1 MEDELILSEKDRA
14 KLDGIVQR
22 MSFNKESDDAIQFV
36 VNDFKKKY
44 GVKKKEQ
51 AVSPQEPSLAK
62 QESTVSQLPSEPS
75 AKVTPSRQPLKP
87 QSEARSLGLDKQSI
101 YNNAARSIV
110 DDAIAKGDITESQ
123 VEEQPQVENI
133 FKAIVDSR
141 AKRITPAI
149 TPREI
154 AETERIQ
161 ALRQAQG
168 NAPYL
173 QYELEKSKNR
183 ELNLNK
189 RAENEKIWNEL
200 QQSVKGTILEA
211 VPEDKRQDKEYLKK
225 LETDLW
231 LNEGVGM
238 DLSGDKRF
246 NDQNFAIDAAAALAR
261 GGRGII
267 RGLQSVVGIEVDQFG
282 IPYEISDALF
292 DDEMRRNTTQFEQD
306 FFDSLKD
313 SEFSNAARIALNTT
327 AESAP
332 IMLAAGP
339 ASLQNPMAGLAM
351 LSSLSAAQVYGEV
364 KNEEWFKKL
373 EPMGQLGYVGIS
385 GLAEGVGELAGAR
398 AATRA
403 LRGLAVSATKEASQK
418 ALSQYF
424 KGLVYNGTLN
434 VSENAI
440 GEGITGVTQ
449 YVNDA
454 VAQGTDVSLDGAID
468 AFKRSAAAGVG
479 MAGVLTAPTVAVEV
493 PIVLANKMGRNF
505 EVKKIDAAIKKR
517 KEELLQAPTAADRQ
531 VIANDILELT
541 KRRNGEMKSSVQ
553 YFESMT
559 PEDRATTYALSLE
572 LEDMAQQRLASEDE
586 TAKDILASK
595 MMDTYNQIKTI
606 SQRYDTTQEAGVPS
620 GVVQGETV
628 VEAEPVEG
636 AGAETPQAGGN
647 VQEAKADIERRRQ
660 EAKAAQGLAEELIE
674 TFDGLNEDG
683 EVQQL
688 QVRTQRNGKKAL
700 WSKGADGRWVKLNE
714 APGSNDSVKLTEG
727 ILYDNVKKVSEE
739 KPKYEGSIDE
749 RIDKKYDAELASL
762 EQIDVKKINYE
773 AEVSQIAELPIF
785 QQMQKGNFVDI
796 KDADA
801 AQEQILEAIGRLDS
815 MPQGAER
822 EAATEL
828 LTELFDEI
836 DYYDNKTE
844 IIAED
849 VTERV
854 PVGAP
859 KRVERPKAERV
870 DKLPLQERLQFA
882 PVRVGD
888 ERYGALS
895 FLEVQ
900 PDGNVDVVTY
910 RRAAPEEIAQNKG
923 ETWVD
928 GVARIEQRRVVDA
941 FPRTSD
947 VEYVE
952 SIFDDN
958 GRIMGVRVRKRT
970 PLGQDVSPQTFVI
983 LNRTE
988 ELAKMSKL
996 RETAEDAN
1004 LALDIAIQGQI
1015 EQLGD
1020 VPQYDFEQAYES
1032 VTRRVEKVRK
1042 VEPKKRPSK
1051 PETKTAQL
1059 TRDEADAKS
1068 NLEVSAIG
1076 TKLKGVSPKTA
1087 NVIDRYLSVL
1097 FNIAPDIK
1105 FVAHYTQESIDSTL
1119 AEEQRTGDIE
1129 GYYDAAN
1136 NEIHVL
1142 IEPTTDKEISK
1153 NEFRVIRHEI
1163 IHPIVDALVA
1173 KDALFANRLTNEIR
1187 KLVETAPD
1195 AIARTAAMRRM
1206 RVVLKSGDAK
1216 EIVTEFAAQ
1225 FSEPELFDLL
1235 DQSPSFMD
1243 RVKNLLNRILNFLG
1257 VTKRIQNKKELL
1269 DFLTEMRNS
1278 FAAGKAVRID
1288 KGALV
1293 RSALN
1298 KYQFSTREEKQNII
1312 RRFMSEDAEVRVDI
1326 NEDIVPAAEI
1336 KNLNPALSNVLPL
1349 IEKLSVKMKL
1359 PFVVVNDKKFNYASK
1374 VGFFNFP
1381 DLRTGTIT
1389 DQMMPVDA
1397 VEGFR
1402 KKGYN
1407 IPKDLKSDKYIV
1419 INAAA
1424 RNVDQSI
1431 YGYSA
1436 VFIEMLKE
1444 NSADA
1449 FNTIMSSIVREKTG
1463 ADPIV
1468 NMAIS
1473 EYQQMIEIAQAEGVF
1488 EKAKKEKVYGI
1499 EGLNEKGIREA
1510 LAYTALAD
1518 AFQTYIRDNFDD
1530 NLADINSVKQVVD
1543 AAKPELEEQLRPTPL
1558 TIQEFTVGSRL
1569 DDFANLLKSA
1579 SEVPAFSDYKAQT
1592 IEEAKN
1598 NIIASLKAKVDS
1610 KENSADAVEMANV
1623 MDEQSTVF
1631 KTGSI
1636 ALNPDAILYAKT
1648 FHRFLDSKE
1657 YTYQSFSSP
1666 YNPGGYDGEYGSFEM
1681 SIDALNQLK
1690 SNAINDI
1697 SLAVR
1702 LSNIGILNI
1711 KKTESTLKNN
1721 PIFGKLVALIPN
1733 SEYVDTYINTERP
1746 IVSKLSQ
1753 ELLDKI
1759 EADSK
1764 EGILYVR
1771 KKGDVE
1777 SATDDS
1783 FHKFKVDGG
1792 EIVDARTGKALSEEQ
1807 DEALADLSENIEM
1820 VVGKLAIKIFKDPN
1834 YMMDGLADNLFP
1846 DFKESLESILDEI
1859 GYQSSMPVF
1868 RVKPVNG
1875 LGGYKVF
1882 EAELS
1887 EEVSPEDFFSD
1898 PRTVLDEY
1906 IKLASNTDN
1915 NLEKRLRDIES
1926 KGAVSIADLEMT
1938 IADMGS
1944 KVMSDSKLY
1953 DRSLSFDYV
1962 WQFPKDYMGLDV
1974 VPDEFD
1980 GGVGIGKQTNLKENG
1995 LKDTYTLSLTY
2006 NPTAN
2011 NITVGYESNIFKY
2024 QNVPPYL
2031 NAFPVFARTVELIP
2045 SMFPDIEYAA
2055 LEFNAAG
2062 ENKSHPLYEAF
2073 SNKVNEILNTADKDS
2088 KEYKTALD
2096 IQEKSHKFDERTD
2109 GARRIALNNLAYV
2122 KKVGREFALKV
2133 HDETLVSDHYAS
2145 LGTLYAIPNKQYE
2158 KYIALMDA
2166 EGESLEPEEI
2176 EQRILQ
2182 DFGGREVITLPE
2194 IEEKADKLGMGEDEY
2209 VEEFIS
2215 MFNAYGMRGETIFI
2229 PKIFTNLNSP
2239 TQFTK
2244 SAVQFSK
2251 RIKLSPLEE
2260 SAEDVAL
2267 EKVAK
2272 ASYDSDKEYAERMK
2286 LFNSVQKNILSK
2298 NAWLDR
2304 QADIREAL
2312 VDGGLDYVENLLS
2325 LRAGA
2330 QANATD
2336 LFNRAEKK
2344 IYRDLSRGEVEALDQ
2359 IIFMRR
2365 VIQIDSNWDKR
2376 KEVAEANLDAFE
2388 EKMRIDIK
2396 AIDELIKGEK
2406 KREKPD
2412 KKFISDL
2419 ENDKMNIREQ
2429 RDKLKEIA
2437 SDYAERPKHP
2447 KGLNG
2452 EEAIQ
2457 AITAMER
2464 KLGATQFGKLNM
2476 RADAY
2481 FTEFRGILKSYEAN
2495 GLIDEATYERFSKDD
2510 YEPRKF
2516 IEKIFED
2523 LDDEVF
2529 ARAGTGLKQDV
2540 LKAIQ
2545 EGSEGNLLMDSRM
2558 LLSLA
2563 YKSAEAKR
2571 FQNLANAELA
2581 SEITPDTADFA
2592 RNANYIELPDGRTA
2606 TDQYG
2611 NARVAPADKGFSN
2624 VFYKEKGKTRAFQL
2638 RNDLVEQWNDTNRSY
2653 FGAGSRTK
2661 KVLSALSGAPILRI
2675 FATGYNITFGFG
2687 LVVPES
2693 LAVVLARGRVYG
2705 KDSFLPIALLKMAKD
2720 YATGIYSKATDQDLV
2735 RDYFAHGGGMSFMS
2749 QEFRPE
2755 YRFREKY
2762 KNRLEYIL
2770 AKRWDKVAKG
2780 IAFTGETFEIGI
2792 RLAVYS
2798 RMIKNLKEQYPD
2810 LAKTKDGI
2818 EKIKF
2823 MAAAEARNIVDFSKG
2838 GKLTKDLDAIAPYLN
2853 VAFQATMSTFNGI
2866 KDNPEK
2872 FAAKF
2877 FQYATGIMGLV
2888 FYNILTYGDDYD
2900 DIDPYMRYRYHVI
2913 LLPTKDENGNRK
2925 YIRLKKPQAL
2935 LPLTVPLEMLAQS
2948 WASTINGKP
2957 KKFTE
2962 DEVRLAWENAADGL
2976 PFFVPGIDKSFDL
2989 MNRIPVAS
2997 VIAKSVF
3004 NYDSFRNATIV
3015 PEYIFGEVKP
3025 YAESRASDKVEFF
3038 YKAIAKAS
3046 ESEYIPDVSAPR
3058 LKAGVESIITNP
3070 TTNFLVG
3077 VAYGVLDLAARAAT
3091 DVMNVQDVDLSEKQR
3106 EEKAEDRVTRELKG
3120 IKENA
3125 QKVFVRS
3132 TNPNWRDYIKKQGVE
3147 QEIKLEESTEDF
3159 IISEKIKALAKKH
3172 KEQGH
3177 FDKNGKRYQEELGK
3191 ILSDVKP
3198 EKRERLG
3205 RKYFYTVA
3213 SSDADK
3219 SLMSIRFADTQ
3230 SEAARVFY
3238 EKFGKLEPEE
3248 FNDVMRDLR
3257 GVGFR
3262 PNEEFYAV
3270 VRKLYTQKEK

>member
-1 MEDELILSEKDRA
+1 M
-14 KLDGIVQR
+14 
-22 MSFNKESDDAIQFV
+22 
-36 VNDFKKKY
+36 
-44 GVKKKEQ
+44 
-51 AVSPQEPSLAK
+51 
-62 QESTVSQLPSEPS
+62 
-75 AKVTPSRQPLKP
+75 
-87 QSEARSLGLDKQSI
+87 
-101 YNNAARSIV
+101 
-110 DDAIAKGDITESQ
+110 
-123 VEEQPQVENI
+123 
-133 FKAIVDSR
+133 
-141 AKRITPAI
+141 
-149 TPREI
+149 
-154 AETERIQ
+154 
-161 ALRQAQG
+161 
-168 NAPYL
+168 
-173 QYELEKSKNR
+173 
-183 ELNLNK
+183 
-189 RAENEKIWNEL
+189 
-200 QQSVKGTILEA
+200 
-211 VPEDKRQDKEYLKK
+211 
-225 LETDLW
+225 
-231 LNEGVGM
+231 
-238 DLSGDKRF
+238 
-246 NDQNFAIDAAAALAR
+246 
-261 GGRGII
+261 
-267 RGLQSVVGIEVDQFG
+267 
-282 IPYEISDALF
+282 
-292 DDEMRRNTTQFEQD
+292 
-306 FFDSLKD
+306 
-313 SEFSNAARIALNTT
+313 
-327 AESAP
+327 
-332 IMLAAGP
+332 
-339 ASLQNPMAGLAM
+339 
-351 LSSLSAAQVYGEV
+351 
-364 KNEEWFKKL
+364 
-373 EPMGQLGYVGIS
+373 
-385 GLAEGVGELAGAR
+385 
-398 AATRA
+398 
-403 LRGLAVSATKEASQK
+403 
-418 ALSQYF
+418 
-424 KGLVYNGTLN
+424 
-434 VSENAI
+434 
-440 GEGITGVTQ
+440 
-449 YVNDA
+449 
-454 VAQGTDVSLDGAID
+454 
-468 AFKRSAAAGVG
+468 
-479 MAGVLTAPTVAVEV
+479 
-493 PIVLANKMGRNF
+493 
-505 EVKKIDAAIKKR
+505 
-517 KEELLQAPTAADRQ
+517 
-531 VIANDILELT
+531 
-541 KRRNGEMKSSVQ
+541 
-553 YFESMT
+553 
-559 PEDRATTYALSLE
+559 
-572 LEDMAQQRLASEDE
+572 
-586 TAKDILASK
+586 
-595 MMDTYNQIKTI
+595 
-606 SQRYDTTQEAGVPS
+606 
-620 GVVQGETV
+620 
-628 VEAEPVEG
+628 
-636 AGAETPQAGGN
+636 
-647 VQEAKADIERRRQ
+647 
-660 EAKAAQGLAEELIE
+660 
-674 TFDGLNEDG
+674 
-683 EVQQL
+683 
-688 QVRTQRNGKKAL
+688 
-700 WSKGADGRWVKLNE
+700 
-714 APGSNDSVKLTEG
+714 
-727 ILYDNVKKVSEE
+727 
-739 KPKYEGSIDE
+739 
-749 RIDKKYDAELASL
+749 
-762 EQIDVKKINYE
+762 
-773 AEVSQIAELPIF
+773 
-785 QQMQKGNFVDI
+785 
-796 KDADA
+796 
-801 AQEQILEAIGRLDS
+801 
-815 MPQGAER
+815 
-822 EAATEL
+822 
-828 LTELFDEI
+828 
-836 DYYDNKTE
+836 
-844 IIAED
+844 
-849 VTERV
+849 
-854 PVGAP
+854 
-859 KRVERPKAERV
+859 
-870 DKLPLQERLQFA
+870 
-882 PVRVGD
+882 
-888 ERYGALS
+888 
-895 FLEVQ
+895 
-900 PDGNVDVVTY
+900 
-910 RRAAPEEIAQNKG
+910 
-923 ETWVD
+923 
-928 GVARIEQRRVVDA
+928 
-941 FPRTSD
+941 
-947 VEYVE
+947 
-952 SIFDDN
+952 
-958 GRIMGVRVRKRT
+958 
-970 PLGQDVSPQTFVI
+970 
-983 LNRTE
+983 
-988 ELAKMSKL
+988 
-996 RETAEDAN
+996 
-1004 LALDIAIQGQI
+1004 
-1015 EQLGD
+1015 
-1020 VPQYDFEQAYES
+1020 
-1032 VTRRVEKVRK
+1032 
-1042 VEPKKRPSK
+1042 
-1051 PETKTAQL
+1051 
-1059 TRDEADAKS
+1059 
-1068 NLEVSAIG
+1068 
-1076 TKLKGVSPKTA
+1076 
-1087 NVIDRYLSVL
+1087 
-1097 FNIAPDIK
+1097 
-1105 FVAHYTQESIDSTL
+1105 
-1119 AEEQRTGDIE
+1119 
-1129 GYYDAAN
+1129 
-1136 NEIHVL
+1136 
-1142 IEPTTDKEISK
+1142 
-1153 NEFRVIRHEI
+1153 
-1163 IHPIVDALVA
+1163 A

-1225 FSEPELFDLL
+1225 FSDPELFDLL

-1243 RVKNLLNRILNFLG
+1243 RVKNLINRILNFLG

-1424 RNVDQSI
+1424 RNVDQAI

-1473 EYQQMIEIAQAEGVF
+1473 EYQQMIEIAQAEGLF
-1488 EKAKKEKVYGI
+1488 GKTKGKKVY
-1499 EGLNEKGIREA
+1499 ETVELNDREIRES

-1592 IEEAKN
+1592 IETAKD

-1636 ALNPDAILYAKT
+1636 SLDSSAILYAEE
-1648 FHRFLDSKE
+1648 FHMFMDSKE
-1657 YTYQSFSSP
+1657 YTYQAFGSP

-1681 SIDALNQLK
+1681 SIDSLNQLK
-1690 SNAINDI
+1690 ANAINNI
-1697 SLAVR
+1697 ASAVK
-1702 LSNIGILNI
+1702 LSSIETLSAQ
-1711 KKTESTLKNN
+1711 KTERTLKNN
-1721 PIFGKLVALIPN
+1721 PIFGKSVALIPN
-1733 SEYVDTYINTERP
+1733 SEYVDTYIKTEKP

-1777 SATDDS
+1777 SATDGS
-1783 FHKFKVDGG
+1783 FHKFKIDGRK
-1792 EIVDARTGKALSEEQ
+1792 IVDARTGGALSEEQ
-1807 DEALADLSENIEM
+1807 DEALAALSENIGK
-1820 VVGKLAIKIFKDPN
+1820 VVGKLAIKTFKDPN
-1834 YMMDGLADNLFP
+1834 YMMDGLADKLFP
-1846 DFKESLESILDEI
+1846 DFNESLESILDEI

-1868 RVKPVNG
+1868 KVKPVNG

-1882 EAELS
+1882 EAELG
-1887 EEVSPEDFFSD
+1887 EEVSADDFFSE

-1915 NLEKRLRDIES
+1915 NLEKRLKDIES

-1944 KVMSDSKLY
+1944 KVMRDSKLY

-1980 GGVGIGKQTNLKENG
+1980 GGVGIGKQTNLKQNG
-1995 LKDTYTLSLTY
+1995 LKDTYTLNLTY
-2006 NPTAN
+2006 DPTAN
-2011 NITVGYESNIFKY
+2011 KITVAYESEVFKY

-2055 LEFNAAG
+2055 IEFNAAG

-2073 SNKVNEILNTADKDS
+2073 SNKVNEILKTADKDS
-2088 KEYKTALD
+2088 KEYKTAFD

-2145 LGTLYAIPNKQYE
+2145 LGTLYAIPNKAYE
-2158 KYIALMDA
+2158 KYAEFMDREA
-2166 EGESLEPEEI
+2166 SDLEPEEI
-2176 EQRILQ
+2176 EQRMLQ

-2194 IEEKADKLGMGEDEY
+2194 IEEKAGELGMSEDEY

-2215 MFNAYGMRGETIFI
+2215 MFNAYGYRGETIFI

-2260 SAEDVAL
+2260 SEEDVAL

-2286 LFNSVQKNILSK
+2286 LFNSVQKNVLSK

-2304 QADIREAL
+2304 QADIRDAL

-2344 IYRDLSRGEVEALDQ
+2344 IYSDLSRGEVEALDQ

-2376 KEVAEANLDAFE
+2376 KDVAEANLDAFE

-2396 AIDELIKGEK
+2396 AIDDLIKGEK
-2406 KREKPD
+2406 SREKPD

-2481 FTEFRGILKSYEAN
+2481 FTEFRGILKSYEVN

-2592 RNANYIELPDGRTA
+2592 RKANYIELPDGRTA

-2705 KDSFLPIALLKMAKD
+2705 KDSFLPIALLKIAKD

-2762 KNRLEYIL
+2762 KNRLEYTL
-2770 AKRWDKVAKG
+2770 AKRWDKIAKG

-2823 MAAAEARNIVDFSKG
+2823 MAAAETRNIVDFSKG

-2853 VAFQATMSTFNGI
+2853 VAFQATLSTFNGI

-2877 FQYATGIMGLV
+2877 FQYAAGVMGLV

-2900 DIDPYMRYRYHVI
+2900 DIDPYMRYRYHII
-2913 LLPTKDENGNRK
+2913 LLPTNDENGNRK

-2976 PFFVPGIDKSFDL
+2976 PFFVPGIDNSFDL

-2997 VIAKSVF
+2997 VIAKSFF

-3025 YAESRASDKVEFF
+3025 YAESRASDNVEFF

-3046 ESEYIPDVSAPR
+3046 ESEYIPDISAPR
-3058 LKAGVESIITNP
+3058 LKAGVESIITKP

-3077 VAYGVLDLAARAAT
+3077 IAYGVLDLAARAAT

-3106 EEKAEDRVTRELKG
+3106 EEKAEDRVARELKG
-3120 IKENA
+3120 IKDNA

-3159 IISEKIKALAKKH
+3159 IISEKIKALANKH

-3191 ILSDVKP
+3191 IMSDVKP

-3238 EKFGKLEPEE
+3238 DKFGKLEPEE

-3270 VRKLYTQKEK
+3270 VRKLYTQKEQ

>member
-1 MEDELILSEKDRA
+1 MEDELILSEQDRA
-14 KLDGIVQR
+14 RLDGIVQK

-36 VNDFKKKY
+36 VGDFKKKY

-51 AVSPQEPSLAK
+51 AVSPQEPSRAK
-62 QESTVSQLPSEPS
+62 QESTASQLPSGPS

-87 QSEARSLGLDKQSI
+87 QSETRSLGLDKQSL
-101 YNNAARSIV
+101 YDKAARSVIDGAV
-110 DDAIAKGDITESQ
+110 SAGDLTQSQLEAGQNLESLFSEIAR
-123 VEEQPQVENI
+123 
-133 FKAIVDSR
+133 SR
-141 AKRITPAI
+141 AQKNTALSP
-149 TPREI
+149 EV
-154 AETERIQ
+154 ERVQ
-161 ALRQAQG
+161 ALQQAQN

-173 QYELEKSKNR
+173 QAQLQFAKTKDQNLKQGLEGDKLWSG
-183 ELNLNK
+183 
-189 RAENEKIWNEL
+189 L
-200 QQSVKGTILEA
+200 QQSVKGTILQA
-211 VPEDKRQDKEYLKK
+211 VPEDKKQDKEYLKK

-246 NDQNFAIDAAAALAR
+246 NDQNFALDAAASLTKGAR
-261 GGRGII
+261 GLIK
-267 RGLQSVVGIEVDQFG
+267 GLLSVVGIDVDPFG
-282 IPYEISDALF
+282 IPYKVSDALF

-306 FFDSLKD
+306 FYDSLKD
-313 SEFSNAARIALNTT
+313 SEYSNAARIALNTT
-327 AESAP
+327 AQSAP
-332 IMLAAGP
+332 IMLAAGATALENP
-339 ASLQNPMAGLAM
+339 YASYAL
-351 LSSLSAAQVYGEV
+351 LSTLSAAQTYGDV
-364 KNEEWFKKL
+364 KEQDWFKKL
-373 EPMGQLGYVGIS
+373 EPMEQLGYVGVS
-385 GLAEGVGELAGAR
+385 GAAEGIGELAGAR

-403 LRGLAVSATKEASQK
+403 LRGLAVDATQQASQK

-454 VAQGTDVSLDGAID
+454 VAQGTDVSLDGAFD
-468 AFKRSAAAGVG
+468 AFRRSAASGVG
-479 MAGVLTAPTVAVEV
+479 MAGVLTAPTLAVEV

-505 EVKKIDAAIKKR
+505 EVKKIDSAIKKR

-531 VIANDILELT
+531 VIASDILELT
-541 KRRNGEMKSSVQ
+541 KRRNGEMKSSIQ

-559 PEDRATTYALSLE
+559 PEDRASTYALSLE
-572 LEDMAQQRLASEDE
+572 LEDMAQQRVASEDE
-586 TAKDILASK
+586 AAKDILASR
-595 MMDTYNQIKTI
+595 MMDTYKQIKTI
-606 SQRYDTTQEAGVPS
+606 SQGYDTTQEAGLPS
-620 GVVQGETV
+620 PIVEGETV
-628 VEAEPVEG
+628 VEAQPIEG
-636 AGAETPQAGGN
+636 AGAEAPQAGG
-647 VQEAKADIERRRQ
+647 V
-660 EAKAAQGLAEELIE
+660 
-674 TFDGLNEDG
+674 
-683 EVQQL
+683 L
-688 QVRTQRNGKKAL
+688 QVPI
-700 WSKGADGRWVKLNE
+700 E
-714 APGSNDSVKLTEG
+714 EG
-727 ILYDNVKKVSEE
+727 VEE
-739 KPKYEGSIDE
+739 
-749 RIDKKYDAELASL
+749 
-762 EQIDVKKINYE
+762 VTTNYE
-773 AEVSQIAELPIF
+773 AEVSQIADLPIF
-785 QQMQKGNFVDI
+785 QQVQEGNFVDI

-801 AQEQILEAIGRLDS
+801 AQEQILEAIGRISS
-815 MPQGAER
+815 MPEGTER
-822 EAATEL
+822 EASIEL

-844 IIAED
+844 ITAENI
-849 VTERV
+849 TERV

-859 KRVERPKAERV
+859 KRIERPKAERV

-888 ERYGALS
+888 ERYGAIS
-895 FLEVQ
+895 MLEVQ

-910 RRAAPEEIAQNKG
+910 RRAAPEEIKQNKG
-923 ETWVD
+923 EQWGDDIV
-928 GVARIEQRRVVDA
+928 RIEQRRVVDA
-941 FPRTSD
+941 FPRLSNI
-947 VEYVE
+947 EYVE

-958 GRIMGVRVRKRT
+958 GRIMGARVRKRT
-970 PLGQDVSPQTFVI
+970 PLGEDVSAQTFVI

-988 ELAKMSKL
+988 EIAKMSRV

-1004 LALDIAIQGQI
+1004 LALDLAIQGQI

-1020 VPQYDFEQAYES
+1020 IPQYDFIQAYEK
-1032 VTRRVEKVRK
+1032 VTRRVETKRK
-1042 VEPKKRPSK
+1042 VEPKKRPAK
-1051 PETKTAQL
+1051 AETKKQEL
-1059 TRDEADAKS
+1059 TKDESDAKK
-1068 NLEVSAIG
+1068 NLEVLSIG
-1076 TKLKGVSPKTA
+1076 GKLKGVSKKTSD
-1087 NVIDRYLSVL
+1087 VINRYLSVL
-1097 FNIAPDIK
+1097 FNLAPNVK
-1105 FVAHYTQESIDSTL
+1105 LVVHYTQDSIDSTL
-1119 AEEQRTGDIE
+1119 VEEQRAGDTE

-1136 NEIHVL
+1136 NEIHIL
-1142 IEPTTDKEISK
+1142 LEPTTDREISK

-1163 IHPIVDALVA
+1163 IHPVVDALVA
-1173 KDALFANRLTNEIR
+1173 KDSLFANRLTNEIR

-1195 AIARTAAMRRM
+1195 AISNTAAMRRM

-1225 FSEPELFDLL
+1225 FSDPEMFDLL

-1243 RVKNLLNRILNFLG
+1243 RVKNLINRILSHLG
-1257 VTKRIQNKKELL
+1257 ITKRIRNKKELL

-1278 FAAGKAVRID
+1278 FAAGKAVRLD

-1298 KYQFSTREEKQNII
+1298 KYQFSTREEKQTII
-1312 RRFMSEDAEVRVDI
+1312 RRFMSDDTEVRVNIED
-1326 NEDIVPAAEI
+1326 DIVPANEI
-1336 KNLNPALSNVLPL
+1336 QNLNPALSTVLPL

-1389 DQMMPVDA
+1389 DQMMPADA

-1407 IPKDLKSDKYIV
+1407 IPKGLKSDKYIV

-1444 NSADA
+1444 NSTNA
-1449 FNTIMSSIVREKTG
+1449 FNAIMSSIVGAKRG

-1468 NMAIS
+1468 NMAID
-1473 EYQQMIEIAQAEGVF
+1473 EYQQMIDIAQAEGLF
-1488 EKAKKEKVYGI
+1488 GKLKGKKVY
-1499 EGLNEKGIREA
+1499 ETVELNDKEIREA

-1518 AFQTYIRDNFDD
+1518 AFQTYIRDNFNE
-1530 NLADINSVKQVVD
+1530 NLADINSVKQVVE

-1592 IEEAKN
+1592 IEEAKDR
-1598 NIIASLKAKVDS
+1598 IIAALKARIDS
-1610 KENSADAVEMANV
+1610 KESSADAVEMANI
-1623 MDEQSTVF
+1623 MDEPSSVF

-1636 ALNPDAILYAKT
+1636 SLNSSAIMYAVG
-1648 FHRFLDSKE
+1648 FNSFMESNI
-1657 YTYQSFSSP
+1657 YTYQAFGSP
-1666 YNPGGYDGEYGSFEM
+1666 YNPGGYDGEYGSFEIN
-1681 SIDALNQLK
+1681 IDELNKLK
-1690 SNAINDI
+1690 SNAINQIALALESSGI
-1697 SLAVR
+1697 SGINASFISGKKSIAI
-1702 LSNIGILNI
+1702 LSQ
-1711 KKTESTLKNN
+1711 KAESSLKNN
-1721 PIFGKLVALIPN
+1721 PILGKLAALIPDA
-1733 SEYVDTYINTERP
+1733 EYVSANIKTDNP
-1746 IVSKLSQ
+1746 IVGKVNQQLI
-1753 ELLDKI
+1753 DKI
-1759 EADSK
+1759 GADAK
-1764 EGILYVR
+1764 DGILYVR
-1771 KKGDVE
+1771 KTGDSGRAAE
-1777 SATDDS
+1777 SS
-1783 FHKFKVDGG
+1783 FHKIKFGG
-1792 EIVDARTGKALSEEQ
+1792 NDVIDAVTGKSLSPEQETALLEFG
-1807 DEALADLSENIEM
+1807 ENIAN
-1820 VVGKLAIKIFKDPN
+1820 VVGKIALKTFQDPN
-1834 YMMDGLADNLFP
+1834 YMQNGFSEYLIQ
-1846 DFKESLESILDEI
+1846 DFQESLSSVLDDI
-1859 GYQSSMPVF
+1859 GYQSNMPLF
-1868 RVKPVNG
+1868 KVKTVNG
-1875 LGGYKVF
+1875 ISAYKILEDELASGQFEEEFFSAPKVF
-1882 EAELS
+1882 
-1887 EEVSPEDFFSD
+1887 
-1898 PRTVLDEY
+1898 LDEH
-1906 IKLASNTDN
+1906 IEFSNNTENTLA
-1915 NLEKRLRDIES
+1915 KRLKDIES
-1926 KGAVSIADLEMT
+1926 KGTVSIADLESV
-1938 IADMGS
+1938 IKNVSSGIIEKS
-1944 KVMSDSKLY
+1944 GLY
-1953 DRSLSFDYV
+1953 DRSLQVYHV
-1962 WQFPKDYMGLDV
+1962 WQFPKDYAGLDV

-1980 GGVGIGKQTNLKENG
+1980 GGEVIGKKTNLKRDG
-1995 LKDTYTLSLTY
+1995 LNDTYTVNLKY
-2006 NPTAN
+2006 DPTSN
-2011 NITVGYESNIFKY
+2011 KITVAYESKIFKY

-2031 NAFPVFARTVELIP
+2031 SAFPVFSKIVDNIP
-2045 SMFPDIEYAA
+2045 GIFPDVEYAA
-2055 LEFNAAG
+2055 LEFFAAG
-2062 ENKSHPLYEAF
+2062 ESLTHPLYEQF
-2073 SNKVNEILNTADKDS
+2073 SEKVNSIIKNSKKDS
-2088 KEYKTALD
+2088 KEYKAALN

-2109 GARRIALNNLAYV
+2109 GARRIALNNNAYIR
-2122 KKVGREFALKV
+2122 KVGLQFALKV
-2133 HDETLVSDHYAS
+2133 HDETLISDHYAA
-2145 LGTLYAIPNKQYE
+2145 LGALYALPNKLYD
-2158 KYIALMDA
+2158 KYNEFIDMENNAP
-2166 EGESLEPEEI
+2166 EPEEI
-2176 EQRILQ
+2176 ERMLLQ
-2182 DFGGREVITLPE
+2182 EFGAREVITLPE
-2194 IEEKADKLGMGEDEY
+2194 IEEKADAIGIDSDEY
-2209 VEEFIS
+2209 VGEFIS

-2267 EKVAK
+2267 DKVGK

-2286 LFNSVQKNILSK
+2286 LFGSVQKNILSK

-2312 VDGGLDYVENLLS
+2312 VDGGLEYAENLMTV
-2325 LRAGA
+2325 RAGA
-2330 QANATD
+2330 QANATY
-2336 LFNRAEKK
+2336 LFNDAEKR
-2344 IYRDLSRGEVEALDQ
+2344 IYKDLSRGEVEALDQ

-2376 KEVAEANLDAFE
+2376 KEIAEGNLESFK
-2388 EKMRIDIK
+2388 EKMRIDIG
-2396 AIDELIKGEK
+2396 AIDDLIKEEK
-2406 KREKPD
+2406 NSSKPN
-2412 KKFISDL
+2412 KKFISEL

-2429 RDKLKEIA
+2429 RDKLKDIA

-2452 EEAIQ
+2452 EESIQ

-2481 FTEFRGILKSYEAN
+2481 FTEFRAVLKSYEVN

-2529 ARAGTGLKQDV
+2529 QRAGTGLKQDV
-2540 LKAIQ
+2540 LKAIK

-2563 YKSAEAKR
+2563 YKSAESKR
-2571 FQNLANAELA
+2571 FQNIANAELA

-2592 RNANYIELPDGRTA
+2592 RDANYIELPDGSVA

-2611 NARVAPADKGFSN
+2611 NARVAPADKGFEN
-2624 VFYKEKGKTRAFQL
+2624 VFYKERGKTRAFQL
-2638 RNDLVEQWNDTNRSY
+2638 RNDMLEQWNDSNRSY
-2653 FGAGSRTK
+2653 FGAGSKLK
-2661 KVLSALSGAPILRI
+2661 KALSTLSGAPILRI

-2693 LAVVLARGRVYG
+2693 LAVILARGRVYG
-2705 KDSFLPIALLKMAKD
+2705 KDSFLPVALLKMAKD
-2720 YATGIYSKATDQDLV
+2720 YSVGIYSKATDQDLV

-2762 KNRLEYIL
+2762 KNKLEYTL
-2770 AKRWDKVAKG
+2770 AKRWDSVAKG

-2792 RLAVYS
+2792 RLAVYK
-2798 RMIKNLKEQYPD
+2798 RMIENLKQQFPD

-2838 GKLTKDLDAIAPYLN
+2838 GKLAKDLDAVAPYLN

-2872 FAAKF
+2872 FASKF
-2877 FQYATGIMGLV
+2877 FQYAVGIMGLV
-2888 FYNILTYGDDYD
+2888 FYNILTYGDDDDYE
-2900 DIDPYMRYRYHVI
+2900 DIDPYMRYRYHII
-2913 LLPTKDENGNRK
+2913 LLPTKDKDGNRQ
-2925 YIRLKKPQAL
+2925 YVRLKKVQSL
-2935 LPLTVPLEMLAQS
+2935 LPLTVPLEMLAHS
-2948 WASTINGKP
+2948 WASVINGKP

-2989 MNRIPVAS
+2989 MNRIPAAS

-3015 PEYIFGEVKP
+3015 PEYIFGTVKP
-3025 YAESRASDKVEFF
+3025 YAESRASDRVEFF

-3046 ESEYIPDVSAPR
+3046 ESESIPDISAPR
-3058 LKAGVESIITNP
+3058 LKAGVESIITSP
-3070 TTNFLVG
+3070 TTNLLIGVG
-3077 VAYGVLDLAARAAT
+3077 YGVLDLAARAAT
-3091 DVMNVQDVDLSEKQR
+3091 DVLNVEDVDLSQKQS
-3106 EEKAEDRVTRELKG
+3106 EEKAGVRITRELKG
-3120 IKENA
+3120 VKDNA

-3132 TNPNWRDYIKKQGVE
+3132 TNPNWKDYIRKQGADK
-3147 QEIKLEESTEDF
+3147 EIKMEESTEDF
-3159 IISEKIKALAKKH
+3159 MVSEKIKSLAKKH
-3172 KEQGH
+3172 KEQGR
-3177 FDKNGKRYQEELGK
+3177 FSENKKAYKEELDK
-3191 ILSDVKP
+3191 VLSEVNP

-3205 RKYFYTVA
+3205 RKYSYAVLA
-3213 SSDADK
+3213 SESDK

-3238 EKFGKLEPEE
+3238 DKFGKLEPEE
-3248 FNDVMRDLR
+3248 FNDVMKDLR
-3257 GVGFR
+3257 EVGFR

-3270 VRKLYTQKEK
+3270 VRRLYTQKQNE

>member
-1 MEDELILSEKDRA
+1 MEDELILSEQDRA
-14 KLDGIVQR
+14 RLDGIVQK

-36 VNDFKKKY
+36 VGDFKKKY

-51 AVSPQEPSLAK
+51 TVSPQEPSRAK
-62 QESTVSQLPSEPS
+62 QESTASQLPSGPS

-87 QSEARSLGLDKQSI
+87 QSETRSLGLDKQSL
-101 YNNAARSIV
+101 YDKAARSVIDGAV
-110 DDAIAKGDITESQ
+110 SAGDLTQSQLEAGQNLESLFSEIAR
-123 VEEQPQVENI
+123 
-133 FKAIVDSR
+133 SR
-141 AKRITPAI
+141 AQKNTALSP
-149 TPREI
+149 EV
-154 AETERIQ
+154 ERIQ
-161 ALRQAQG
+161 ALQQAQN

-173 QYELEKSKNR
+173 QAQLQFAKTKDQNIKQGLENDKLWSG
-183 ELNLNK
+183 
-189 RAENEKIWNEL
+189 L
-200 QQSVKGTILEA
+200 QQSVKGTILQA
-211 VPEDKRQDKEYLKK
+211 VPEDKKQDKEYLKK

-246 NDQNFAIDAAAALAR
+246 NDQNFAADAVASLAKGTR
-261 GGRGII
+261 GLIK
-267 RGLQSVVGIEVDQFG
+267 GLQSVVGIDVDPFG
-282 IPYEISDALF
+282 IPYKISDALF

-306 FFDSLKD
+306 FYDSIKD
-313 SEFSNAARIALNTT
+313 SEYSNAARIALNTT
-327 AESAP
+327 AQSVP
-332 IMLAAGP
+332 IMLAAGATP
-339 ASLQNPMAGLAM
+339 LQNPMAGLAM
-351 LSSLSAAQVYGEV
+351 LSSLSAAQTYGDV
-364 KNEEWFKKL
+364 KEQDWFKKL
-373 EPMGQLGYVGIS
+373 EPMEQLGYVGIS
-385 GLAEGVGELAGAR
+385 GLAEGIGELAGAR

-403 LRGLAVSATKEASQK
+403 LRGLAVDATQKASQK

-454 VAQGTDVSLDGAID
+454 VAQGTDVSLDGAFD
-468 AFKRSAAAGVG
+468 AFKRSAASGVG
-479 MAGVLTAPTVAVEV
+479 MAGVLTAPTLAVEV

-505 EVKKIDAAIKKR
+505 EVKKIDSAIKKR
-517 KEELLQAPTAADRQ
+517 KEELLQAPAAADRQ

-541 KRRNGEMKSSVQ
+541 KRRNGEMKSSIQ

-559 PEDRATTYALSLE
+559 PEDRASTYALSLE

-606 SQRYDTTQEAGVPS
+606 SEGYDTTQEAGLPS
-620 GVVQGETV
+620 PIVEGETV
-628 VEAEPVEG
+628 VEAQPIEG
-636 AGAETPQAGGN
+636 AGAETPQAGG
-647 VQEAKADIERRRQ
+647 VLQ
-660 EAKAAQGLAEELIE
+660 LPVEEGVE
-674 TFDGLNEDG
+674 
-683 EVQQL
+683 EV
-688 QVRTQRNGKKAL
+688 T
-700 WSKGADGRWVKLNE
+700 
-714 APGSNDSVKLTEG
+714 T
-727 ILYDNVKKVSEE
+727 
-739 KPKYEGSIDE
+739 
-749 RIDKKYDAELASL
+749 
-762 EQIDVKKINYE
+762 NYE
-773 AEVSQIAELPIF
+773 AEVSQIADLPIF
-785 QQMQKGNFVDI
+785 QQVQEGNFIDI
-796 KDADA
+796 NDANA
-801 AQEQILEAIGRLDS
+801 AQEQILEAIGRISS
-815 MPQGAER
+815 MPESTER
-822 EAATEL
+822 EASIEL

-844 IIAED
+844 ITAENI
-849 VTERV
+849 TERV

-888 ERYGALS
+888 ERYGAIS
-895 FLEVQ
+895 MLEVQ

-910 RRAAPEEIAQNKG
+910 RRAAPEEIKQNKG
-923 ETWVD
+923 EQWGDDIVR
-928 GVARIEQRRVVDA
+928 VEQRRVVDA
-941 FPRTSD
+941 FPRLSD
-947 VEYVE
+947 IEYVE

-958 GRIMGVRVRKRT
+958 GRIMGARVRKRT
-970 PLGQDVSPQTFVI
+970 PLGEDVSAQTFVI

-988 ELAKMSKL
+988 EIAKMSKV

-1004 LALDIAIQGQI
+1004 LALDLAIQGQI

-1020 VPQYDFEQAYES
+1020 IPQYDFIQAYEK
-1032 VTRRVEKVRK
+1032 VTRTVETKRK
-1042 VEPKKRPSK
+1042 VEPKKRPAK
-1051 PETKTAQL
+1051 AEAKKQEL
-1059 TRDEADAKS
+1059 TRDESDAKK
-1068 NLEVSAIG
+1068 NLEVLSIG
-1076 TKLKGVSPKTA
+1076 GKLKGVSKKTSD
-1087 NVIDRYLSVL
+1087 VINRYLSVL
-1097 FNIAPDIK
+1097 FNLAPNVK
-1105 FVAHYTQESIDSTL
+1105 LVVHYTQDSIDSTL
-1119 AEEQRTGDIE
+1119 VEEQRTGDTE

-1136 NEIHVL
+1136 NEIHIL
-1142 IEPTTDKEISK
+1142 LEPTTDREISK

-1173 KDALFANRLTNEIR
+1173 KDSLFANRLTNEIR
-1187 KLVETAPD
+1187 NLVENAPD
-1195 AIARTAAMRRM
+1195 AISNTAAMRRM

-1225 FSEPELFDLL
+1225 FSDPELFDLL

-1243 RVKNLLNRILNFLG
+1243 RVKNLINRILSHLG
-1257 VTKRIQNKKELL
+1257 ITKRIRNKKELL

-1278 FAAGKAVRID
+1278 FAAGKAVRLD

-1298 KYQFSTREEKQNII
+1298 KYQFSTREEKQTII
-1312 RRFMSEDAEVRVDI
+1312 RRFMSDDTEVRVNIED
-1326 NEDIVPAAEI
+1326 DIVPANEI
-1336 KNLNPALSNVLPL
+1336 QNLNPALSTVLPL

-1389 DQMMPVDA
+1389 DQMMPADA

-1407 IPKDLKSDKYIV
+1407 IPKGLKSDKYIV

-1444 NSADA
+1444 NSTNA
-1449 FNTIMSSIVREKTG
+1449 FSTIMSSIVG
-1463 ADPIV
+1463 AKRGTDPII
-1468 NMAIS
+1468 NMAID
-1473 EYQQMIEIAQAEGVF
+1473 EYQQMIDIAQAEGLF
-1488 EKAKKEKVYGI
+1488 GKLKGKKVY
-1499 EGLNEKGIREA
+1499 ETVDLNDKEIREA

-1518 AFQTYIRDNFDD
+1518 SFQTYIRDNFNE
-1530 NLADINSVKQVVD
+1530 NLADINSVKQVVE

-1579 SEVPAFSDYKAQT
+1579 NEVPAFSDYKTQT

-1598 NIIASLKAKVDS
+1598 RIIAALKAKVDS
-1610 KENSADAVEMANV
+1610 KENSADAIEMGKV
-1623 MDEQSTVF
+1623 MDEQSVVF

-1636 ALNPDAILYAKT
+1636 VLNAPAITYAEE
-1648 FHRFLDSKE
+1648 FYQSFGSKE
-1657 YTYQSFSSP
+1657 YTYQAFGSP
-1666 YNPGGYDGEYGSFEM
+1666 YNPGGYDGEYGSFEI
-1681 SIDALNQLK
+1681 SIDALNKLK
-1690 SNAINDI
+1690 ANAINQI
-1697 SLAVR
+1697 ASAVSF
-1702 LSNIGILNI
+1702 SNIGNL
-1711 KKTESTLKNN
+1711 KSKDTERTLKNN
-1721 PIFGKLVALIPN
+1721 PIFGKLAALIPDN
-1733 SEYVDTYINTERP
+1733 EYVSTYIKTEKP
-1746 IVSKLSQ
+1746 ILSKLNQ

-1759 EADSK
+1759 EADAK
-1764 EGILYVR
+1764 EGVLYVR
-1771 KKGDVE
+1771 KKGETEAVE
-1777 SATDDS
+1777 SS
-1783 FHKFKVDGG
+1783 FHKIKLDGG
-1792 EIVDARTGKALSEEQ
+1792 SVTDAATGKPLSSKQ
-1807 DEALADLSENIEM
+1807 EADLLGLSENI
-1820 VVGKLAIKIFKDPN
+1820 VKIVGKIAVKTFQDPN
-1834 YMMDGLADNLFP
+1834 YMQNGISEYLIP

-1859 GYQSSMPVF
+1859 GYDQSMPIF
-1868 RVKPVNG
+1868 KVKTVNG
-1875 LGGYKVF
+1875 LGGYKIF
-1882 EAELS
+1882 ESELG
-1887 EEVSPEDFFSD
+1887 EDVSPETFFSE
-1898 PRTVLDEY
+1898 PRAVLDEY
-1906 IKLASNTDN
+1906 IKIASGTDN
-1915 NLEKRLRDIES
+1915 NLEKRLKDIES

-1944 KVMSDSKLY
+1944 RVMTESGLY
-1953 DRSLSFDYV
+1953 DRTYSFPHV
-1962 WQFPKDYMGLDV
+1962 WQFPEDYMGLNV

-1980 GGVGIGKQTNLKENG
+1980 GGEDIGKKTNLKRDG
-1995 LKDTYTLSLTY
+1995 LKDTYTLILTY
-2006 NPTAN
+2006 EPTSN
-2011 NITVGYESNIFKY
+2011 KITVAYESKIFKY

-2031 NAFPVFARTVELIP
+2031 NASPVFNRIVESIP
-2045 SMFPDIEYAA
+2045 SLFPDLEYAA
-2055 LEFNAAG
+2055 IEFSAAG
-2062 ENKSHPLYEAF
+2062 EDKMHPLYESF
-2073 SNKVNEILNTADKDS
+2073 SKKVNEVLSKSDKNS
-2088 KEYKTALD
+2088 KEYKTALN
-2096 IQEKSHKFDERTD
+2096 IEEKSHKFDERTD

-2122 KKVGREFALKV
+2122 KKAGREFALKV
-2133 HDETLVSDHYAS
+2133 HDETLISDHYAA
-2145 LGTLYAIPNKQYE
+2145 LGALYALPNKLYD
-2158 KYIALMDA
+2158 KYNEFIDM
-2166 EGESLEPEEI
+2166 EGNAPEPEEI
-2176 EQRILQ
+2176 ERMLLQ
-2182 DFGGREVITLPE
+2182 EFGAREVITLPE
-2194 IEEKADKLGMGEDEY
+2194 IQDKADELGMDEMEY
-2209 VEEFIS
+2209 VGEFIS

-2267 EKVAK
+2267 DKVGK

-2286 LFNSVQKNILSK
+2286 LLKDVQKSILSK

-2312 VDGGLDYVENLLS
+2312 VDGSLDYAENLMTV
-2325 LRAGA
+2325 RAGA
-2330 QANATD
+2330 QANATY
-2336 LFNRAEKK
+2336 LFNDAEKR
-2344 IYRDLSRGEVEALDQ
+2344 IYKDLSRGEVEALDQ

-2376 KEVAEANLDAFE
+2376 KEIAEGNLESFK
-2388 EKMRIDIK
+2388 EKMRIDIG
-2396 AIDELIKGEK
+2396 AIDDLIKEEK
-2406 KREKPD
+2406 NSSKPN
-2412 KKFISDL
+2412 KKFISEL

-2429 RDKLKEIA
+2429 RDKLKDIA

-2452 EEAIQ
+2452 EESIQ

-2481 FTEFRGILKSYEAN
+2481 FTEFRAVLKSYEVN

-2529 ARAGTGLKQDV
+2529 QRAGTGLKQDV
-2540 LKAIQ
+2540 LKAIK

-2563 YKSAEAKR
+2563 YKSAESKR
-2571 FQNLANAELA
+2571 FQNIANAELA

-2592 RNANYIELPDGRTA
+2592 REANYIELPDGSVA

-2611 NARVAPADKGFSN
+2611 NARVAPADKGFEN
-2624 VFYKEKGKTRAFQL
+2624 VFYKERGKTRAFQL
-2638 RNDLVEQWNDTNRSY
+2638 RNDMLEQWNDSNRSY
-2653 FGAGSRTK
+2653 FGAGSKLKRA
-2661 KVLSALSGAPILRI
+2661 LSALSGAPILRI

-2705 KDSFLPIALLKMAKD
+2705 KDSFLPVALLKMAKD
-2720 YATGIYSKATDQDLV
+2720 YSVGIYSKATDQDLV

-2762 KNRLEYIL
+2762 KNKLEYTL
-2770 AKRWDKVAKG
+2770 AKRWDSVAKG

-2792 RLAVYS
+2792 RLAVYK
-2798 RMIKNLKEQYPD
+2798 RMIENLKQQFPD

-2838 GKLTKDLDAIAPYLN
+2838 GKLTKDLDAVAPYLN

-2872 FAAKF
+2872 FASKF
-2877 FQYATGIMGLV
+2877 FQYAVGIMGLV
-2888 FYNILTYGDDYD
+2888 FYNILTYGDDDDYE
-2900 DIDPYMRYRYHVI
+2900 DIDPYMRYRYHII
-2913 LLPTKDENGNRK
+2913 LLPTKDKDGNRQ
-2925 YIRLKKPQAL
+2925 YVRLKKVQSL
-2935 LPLTVPLEMLAQS
+2935 LPLTVPLEMLAHS
-2948 WASTINGKP
+2948 WASVINGKP
-2957 KKFTE
+2957 KKFTD
-2962 DEVRLAWENAADGL
+2962 DEIRLAWENAADGL

-2989 MNRIPVAS
+2989 MNRIPAAA

-3015 PEYIFGEVKP
+3015 PDYIFGTVKP
-3025 YAESRASDKVEFF
+3025 YAESRASDRVEFF

-3046 ESEYIPDVSAPR
+3046 ESEFIPDISAPR
-3058 LKAGVESIITNP
+3058 LKAGVESIITSP
-3070 TTNFLVG
+3070 TTNLLVG
-3077 VAYGVLDLAARAAT
+3077 VGYGILDLAARAAT
-3091 DVMNVQDVDLSEKQR
+3091 DVLNVEDVDLSQKQS
-3106 EEKAEDRVTRELKG
+3106 EEKAGVRITRELKG
-3120 IKENA
+3120 VKDNA

-3132 TNPNWRDYIKKQGVE
+3132 TNPNWKDYIRKQGADK
-3147 QEIKLEESTEDF
+3147 EIKMEESTEDF
-3159 IISEKIKALAKKH
+3159 MVSEKIKSLAKKH
-3172 KEQGH
+3172 KEQGR
-3177 FDKNGKRYQEELGK
+3177 FSENKKAYKEELDK
-3191 ILSDVKP
+3191 VLSEVNP

-3205 RKYFYTVA
+3205 RKYSYAVLA
-3213 SSDADK
+3213 SESDK

-3238 EKFGKLEPEE
+3238 DKFGKLEPEE
-3248 FNDVMRDLR
+3248 FNDVMKDLR
-3257 GVGFR
+3257 EVGFR

-3270 VRKLYTQKEK
+3270 VRRLYTQKQNE

>member
-1 MEDELILSEKDRA
+1 MEDELILSEQDRA
-14 KLDGIVQR
+14 RLDGIVQK

-36 VNDFKKKY
+36 VGDFKKKY

-51 AVSPQEPSLAK
+51 AVSPQEPSRAK
-62 QESTVSQLPSEPS
+62 QESTASQLPSGPS

-87 QSEARSLGLDKQSI
+87 QSETRSLGLDKQSL
-101 YNNAARSIV
+101 YDKAARSVIDGAV
-110 DDAIAKGDITESQ
+110 SAGDLTQSQLEAGQNLESLFGEIAL
-123 VEEQPQVENI
+123 
-133 FKAIVDSR
+133 SR
-141 AKRITPAI
+141 AQKNTALSP
-149 TPREI
+149 EV
-154 AETERIQ
+154 ERIQ
-161 ALRQAQG
+161 ALQQAQN

-173 QYELEKSKNR
+173 QAQLQFAKTKDQNIKQGLENDKLWSG
-183 ELNLNK
+183 
-189 RAENEKIWNEL
+189 L
-200 QQSVKGTILEA
+200 QQSVKGTILQA
-211 VPEDKRQDKEYLKK
+211 VPEDKKQDKEYLKK

-246 NDQNFAIDAAAALAR
+246 NDQNFAADAVASLATGAR
-261 GGRGII
+261 GLIK
-267 RGLQSVVGIEVDQFG
+267 GLQSVVGIDVDPFG
-282 IPYEISDALF
+282 IPYKISDALF

-306 FFDSLKD
+306 FYDSIKD
-313 SEFSNAARIALNTT
+313 SEYSNAARIALNTT
-327 AESAP
+327 AQSVP
-332 IMLAAGP
+332 IMLAAGATP
-339 ASLQNPMAGLAM
+339 LQNPMAGLAM
-351 LSSLSAAQVYGEV
+351 LSSLSAAQTYGDV
-364 KNEEWFKKL
+364 KEQDWFKKL
-373 EPMGQLGYVGIS
+373 EPMEQLGYVGIS
-385 GLAEGVGELAGAR
+385 GLAEGIGELAGAR

-403 LRGLAVSATKEASQK
+403 LRGLAVDATQKASQK

-454 VAQGTDVSLDGAID
+454 VAQGTDVSLDGAFD
-468 AFKRSAAAGVG
+468 AFKRSAASGVG
-479 MAGVLTAPTVAVEV
+479 MAGVLTAPTLAVEV

-505 EVKKIDAAIKKR
+505 EVKKIDSAIKKR
-517 KEELLQAPTAADRQ
+517 KEELLQAPAAADRQ

-541 KRRNGEMKSSVQ
+541 KRRNGEMKSSIQ

-559 PEDRATTYALSLE
+559 PEDRASTYALSLE

-606 SQRYDTTQEAGVPS
+606 SEGYDTTQEAGLPS
-620 GVVQGETV
+620 PIVEGETV
-628 VEAEPVEG
+628 VEAQPIEG
-636 AGAETPQAGGN
+636 AGAETPQAGG
-647 VQEAKADIERRRQ
+647 V
-660 EAKAAQGLAEELIE
+660 
-674 TFDGLNEDG
+674 
-683 EVQQL
+683 L
-688 QVRTQRNGKKAL
+688 QVP
-700 WSKGADGRWVKLNE
+700 VE
-714 APGSNDSVKLTEG
+714 EG
-727 ILYDNVKKVSEE
+727 VEE
-739 KPKYEGSIDE
+739 
-749 RIDKKYDAELASL
+749 
-762 EQIDVKKINYE
+762 VTTNYE
-773 AEVSQIAELPIF
+773 AEVSQIADLPIF
-785 QQMQKGNFVDI
+785 QQVQEGNFIDI
-796 KDADA
+796 KDANA
-801 AQEQILEAIGRLDS
+801 AQEQILEAIGRISS
-815 MPQGAER
+815 MPESTER
-822 EAATEL
+822 EASIEL

-844 IIAED
+844 ITAENI
-849 VTERV
+849 TERV

-888 ERYGALS
+888 ERYGAIS
-895 FLEVQ
+895 MLEVQ

-910 RRAAPEEIAQNKG
+910 RRAAPEEIKQNKG
-923 ETWVD
+923 EQWGDDIVR
-928 GVARIEQRRVVDA
+928 VEQRRVVDA
-941 FPRTSD
+941 FPRLSD
-947 VEYVE
+947 IEYVE

-958 GRIMGVRVRKRT
+958 GRIMGARVRKRT
-970 PLGQDVSPQTFVI
+970 PLGEDVSAQTFVI

-988 ELAKMSKL
+988 EIAKMSKV

-1004 LALDIAIQGQI
+1004 LALDLAIQGQI

-1020 VPQYDFEQAYES
+1020 IPQYDFIQAYEK
-1032 VTRRVEKVRK
+1032 VTRTVETKRK
-1042 VEPKKRPSK
+1042 VEPKKRPAK
-1051 PETKTAQL
+1051 AEAKKQEL
-1059 TRDEADAKS
+1059 TRDESDAKK
-1068 NLEVSAIG
+1068 NLEVLSIG
-1076 TKLKGVSPKTA
+1076 GKLKGVSKKTSD
-1087 NVIDRYLSVL
+1087 VINRYLSVL
-1097 FNIAPDIK
+1097 FNLAPNVK
-1105 FVAHYTQESIDSTL
+1105 LVVHYTQDSIDSTL
-1119 AEEQRTGDIE
+1119 VEEQRTGDTE

-1136 NEIHVL
+1136 NEIHIL
-1142 IEPTTDKEISK
+1142 LEPTTDREISK

-1163 IHPIVDALVA
+1163 IHPVVDALVA
-1173 KDALFANRLTNEIR
+1173 KDSLFANRLTNEIR
-1187 KLVETAPD
+1187 KLVENAPD
-1195 AIARTAAMRRM
+1195 AISNTAAMRRM

-1225 FSEPELFDLL
+1225 FSDPELFDLL

-1243 RVKNLLNRILNFLG
+1243 RVKNLINRILSHLG
-1257 VTKRIQNKKELL
+1257 ITKRIRNKKELL

-1278 FAAGKAVRID
+1278 FAAGKAVRLD

-1298 KYQFSTREEKQNII
+1298 KYQFSTREEKQTII
-1312 RRFMSEDAEVRVDI
+1312 RRFMSDDTEVRVNI
-1326 NEDIVPAAEI
+1326 ENDIVPASEI
-1336 KNLNPALSNVLPL
+1336 QNLNPALSTVLPL

-1389 DQMMPVDA
+1389 DQMMPADA

-1444 NSADA
+1444 NSTNA
-1449 FNTIMSSIVREKTG
+1449 FSTIMSSIVG
-1463 ADPIV
+1463 AKRGTDPII
-1468 NMAIS
+1468 NMAID
-1473 EYQQMIEIAQAEGVF
+1473 EYQQMIDIAQAEGLF
-1488 EKAKKEKVYGI
+1488 GKLKGKKVY
-1499 EGLNEKGIREA
+1499 ETVDLNDKEIREA

-1518 AFQTYIRDNFDD
+1518 SFQTYIRDNFNE
-1530 NLADINSVKQVVD
+1530 NLADINSVKQVVE

-1579 SEVPAFSDYKAQT
+1579 NEVPAFSDYKTQT

-1598 NIIASLKAKVDS
+1598 RIIAALKAKVDS
-1610 KENSADAVEMANV
+1610 KENSADAIEMGKV
-1623 MDEQSTVF
+1623 MDEQSVVF

-1636 ALNPDAILYAKT
+1636 VLNAPAITYAEE
-1648 FHRFLDSKE
+1648 FYQSFGSKE
-1657 YTYQSFSSP
+1657 YTYQAFGSP
-1666 YNPGGYDGEYGSFEM
+1666 YNPGGYDGEYSSFQT
-1681 SIDALNQLK
+1681 SIDALNKLK
-1690 SNAINDI
+1690 ANAINQI
-1697 SLAVR
+1697 ASAVSF
-1702 LSNIGILNI
+1702 SNIGNL
-1711 KKTESTLKNN
+1711 KSKDTERTLKNN
-1721 PIFGKLVALIPN
+1721 PIFGKLAALIPDN
-1733 SEYVDTYINTERP
+1733 EYVSTYIKTEKP
-1746 IVSKLSQ
+1746 ILSKLNQ

-1759 EADSK
+1759 EADAK
-1764 EGILYVR
+1764 EGVLYVR
-1771 KKGDVE
+1771 KKGETEAVE
-1777 SATDDS
+1777 SS
-1783 FHKFKVDGG
+1783 FHKIKLDGG
-1792 EIVDARTGKALSEEQ
+1792 SVTDAATGKPLSSKQ
-1807 DEALADLSENIEM
+1807 EADLLGLSENI
-1820 VVGKLAIKIFKDPN
+1820 VKIVGKIAVKTFQDPN
-1834 YMMDGLADNLFP
+1834 YMQNGISEYLIP

-1859 GYQSSMPVF
+1859 GYDQSMPIF
-1868 RVKPVNG
+1868 KVKTVNG
-1875 LGGYKVF
+1875 LGGYKIF
-1882 EAELS
+1882 ESELG
-1887 EEVSPEDFFSD
+1887 EDVSPETFFSE
-1898 PRTVLDEY
+1898 PRAVLDEY
-1906 IKLASNTDN
+1906 IKIASGTDN
-1915 NLEKRLRDIES
+1915 NLEKRLKDIES

-1944 KVMSDSKLY
+1944 RVMTESGLY
-1953 DRSLSFDYV
+1953 DRTYSFPHV
-1962 WQFPKDYMGLDV
+1962 WQFPEDYMGLNV

-1980 GGVGIGKQTNLKENG
+1980 GGEDIGKKTNLKRDG
-1995 LKDTYTLSLTY
+1995 LKDTYTLILTY
-2006 NPTAN
+2006 EPTSN
-2011 NITVGYESNIFKY
+2011 KITVAYESKIFKY

-2031 NAFPVFARTVELIP
+2031 NASPVFNRIVESIP
-2045 SMFPDIEYAA
+2045 SLFPDLEYAA
-2055 LEFNAAG
+2055 IEFSAAG
-2062 ENKSHPLYEAF
+2062 EDKMHPLYESF
-2073 SNKVNEILNTADKDS
+2073 SKKVNEVLSKSDKNS
-2088 KEYKTALD
+2088 KEYKTALN
-2096 IQEKSHKFDERTD
+2096 IEEKSHKFDERTD

-2122 KKVGREFALKV
+2122 KKAGREFALKV
-2133 HDETLVSDHYAS
+2133 HDETLISDHYAA
-2145 LGTLYAIPNKQYE
+2145 LGALYALPNKLYD
-2158 KYIALMDA
+2158 KYNEFIDM
-2166 EGESLEPEEI
+2166 EGNAPEPEEI
-2176 EQRILQ
+2176 ERMLLQ
-2182 DFGGREVITLPE
+2182 EFGAREVITLPE
-2194 IEEKADKLGMGEDEY
+2194 IQDKADELGMDEMEY
-2209 VEEFIS
+2209 VGEFIS

-2267 EKVAK
+2267 DKVGK

-2286 LFNSVQKNILSK
+2286 LLKDVQKSILSK

-2312 VDGGLDYVENLLS
+2312 VDGSLDYAENLMTV
-2325 LRAGA
+2325 RAGA
-2330 QANATD
+2330 QANATY
-2336 LFNRAEKK
+2336 LFNDAEKR
-2344 IYRDLSRGEVEALDQ
+2344 IYKDLSRGEVEALDQ

-2376 KEVAEANLDAFE
+2376 KEIAEGNLESFK
-2388 EKMRIDIK
+2388 EKMRIDIS
-2396 AIDELIKGEK
+2396 AIDDLIKEEK
-2406 KREKPD
+2406 NSPKPN
-2412 KKFISDL
+2412 KKFISEL
-2419 ENDKMNIREQ
+2419 ENNKMNIREQ
-2429 RDKLKEIA
+2429 RDKLKDIA

-2452 EEAIQ
+2452 EESIQ

-2481 FTEFRGILKSYEAN
+2481 FTEFRSVLKSYEVN

-2529 ARAGTGLKQDV
+2529 QRAGTGLKQDV
-2540 LKAIQ
+2540 LKAIK

-2563 YKSAEAKR
+2563 YKSAESKR
-2571 FQNLANAELA
+2571 FQNIANAELA

-2592 RNANYIELPDGRTA
+2592 REANYIELPDGSVA

-2611 NARVAPADKGFSN
+2611 NARVAPAEKGFEN
-2624 VFYKEKGKTRAFQL
+2624 VFYKERGKTRAFQL
-2638 RNDLVEQWNDTNRSY
+2638 RSDMLEQWNDSNRSY
-2653 FGAGSRTK
+2653 FGAGSKLKRA
-2661 KVLSALSGAPILRI
+2661 LSALSGAPILRI

-2693 LAVVLARGRVYG
+2693 LAVILARGRVYG
-2705 KDSFLPIALLKMAKD
+2705 KDSFLPVALLKMAKD
-2720 YATGIYSKATDQDLV
+2720 YAVGIYSKATDQDLV

-2762 KNRLEYIL
+2762 KNKLEYTL
-2770 AKRWDKVAKG
+2770 AKRWDSVAKG

-2792 RLAVYS
+2792 RLAVYK
-2798 RMIKNLKEQYPD
+2798 RMIENLKQQFPD
-2810 LAKTKDGI
+2810 LAKTKDGV

-2823 MAAAEARNIVDFSKG
+2823 IAAAEARNIVDFSKG
-2838 GKLTKDLDAIAPYLN
+2838 GKLAKDLDAVAPYLN

-2872 FAAKF
+2872 FASKF
-2877 FQYATGIMGLV
+2877 FQYAVGIMGLV
-2888 FYNILTYGDDYD
+2888 FYNILTYGDDDDYE
-2900 DIDPYMRYRYHVI
+2900 DIDPYMRYRYHII
-2913 LLPTKDENGNRK
+2913 LLPTKDKDGNRQ
-2925 YIRLKKPQAL
+2925 YVRLKKVQSL
-2935 LPLTVPLEMLAQS
+2935 LPLTVPLEMLAHS
-2948 WASTINGKP
+2948 WASVINGKP
-2957 KKFTE
+2957 KKFTD
-2962 DEVRLAWENAADGL
+2962 DEIRLAWENAADGL

-2989 MNRIPVAS
+2989 MNRIPAAA

-3015 PEYIFGEVKP
+3015 PDYIFGTVKP

-3046 ESEYIPDVSAPR
+3046 ESEFIPDISAPR
-3058 LKAGVESIITNP
+3058 LKAGVESIITSP
-3070 TTNFLVG
+3070 TTNLLVG
-3077 VAYGVLDLAARAAT
+3077 VGYGILDLAARAAT
-3091 DVMNVQDVDLSEKQR
+3091 DVLNVEDVDLSQKQS
-3106 EEKAEDRVTRELKG
+3106 EEKAGVRITRELKG
-3120 IKENA
+3120 VKDNA

-3132 TNPNWRDYIKKQGVE
+3132 TNPNWKDYIRKQGADK
-3147 QEIKLEESTEDF
+3147 EIKMEESTEDF
-3159 IISEKIKALAKKH
+3159 MVSEKIKSLAKKH
-3172 KEQGH
+3172 KEQGR
-3177 FDKNGKRYQEELGK
+3177 FSENKKAYKEELDK
-3191 ILSDVKP
+3191 VLSEVNP

-3205 RKYFYTVA
+3205 RKYSYAVLA
-3213 SSDADK
+3213 SESDK

-3238 EKFGKLEPEE
+3238 DKFGKLEPEE
-3248 FNDVMRDLR
+3248 FNDVMKDLR
-3257 GVGFR
+3257 EVGFR

-3270 VRKLYTQKEK
+3270 VRRLYTQKQNE

>member
-62 QESTVSQLPSEPS
+62 QESTDSQLPSEPS

-87 QSEARSLGLDKQSI
+87 QSEARGLGLDKQSI

-200 QQSVKGTILEA
+200 QQSIKGTILEA

-246 NDQNFAIDAAAALAR
+246 NDQNFALDAAAALAR

-454 VAQGTDVSLDGAID
+454 VAKGTDVSLDGALD

-572 LEDMAQQRLASEDE
+572 LEDMAQQRIASEDE
-586 TAKDILASK
+586 TAKDILASN

-620 GVVQGETV
+620 GIVQGETV
-628 VEAEPVEG
+628 VEAQPVEG
-636 AGAETPQAGGN
+636 AGAEAPQAGG
-647 VQEAKADIERRRQ
+647 V
-660 EAKAAQGLAEELIE
+660 
-674 TFDGLNEDG
+674 
-683 EVQQL
+683 L
-688 QVRTQRNGKKAL
+688 QVPF
-700 WSKGADGRWVKLNE
+700 E
-714 APGSNDSVKLTEG
+714 EG
-727 ILYDNVKKVSEE
+727 VEEVST
-739 KPKYEGSIDE
+739 
-749 RIDKKYDAELASL
+749 
-762 EQIDVKKINYE
+762 NYE
-773 AEVSQIAELPIF
+773 AEVSQVADLPIF
-785 QQMQKGNFVDI
+785 QQMQEGNFVDI

-888 ERYGALS
+888 ERYGAVS
-895 FLEVQ
+895 MLEAQ

-910 RRAAPEEIAQNKG
+910 RRAAPEEIAQNIG
-923 ETWVD
+923 DTWVD
-928 GVARIEQRRVVDA
+928 GVVRVEQRRVVDA

-952 SIFDDN
+952 SIFDEN

-988 ELAKMSKL
+988 ELAKMSKV

-1020 VPQYDFEQAYES
+1020 IPQYDFEQAYET
-1032 VTRRVEKVRK
+1032 VTRRVEKKRK
-1042 VEPKKRPSK
+1042 VEPKKRPAK
-1051 PETKTAQL
+1051 PETKPTQVTA
-1059 TRDEADAKS
+1059 DEAVAKKD
-1068 NLEVSAIG
+1068 LEVSSIG

-1097 FNIAPDIK
+1097 FNVAPDVK

-1173 KDALFANRLTNEIR
+1173 KDSLFANRLTNEIR

-1225 FSEPELFDLL
+1225 FSDPELFDLL

-1243 RVKNLLNRILNFLG
+1243 RVKNLINRILNFLG

-1424 RNVDQSI
+1424 RNVDQAI

-1449 FNTIMSSIVREKTG
+1449 FNTIMSSIVRGKTG

-1468 NMAIS
+1468 NMAID
-1473 EYQQMIEIAQAEGVF
+1473 EYQQMLDIAQAEGLF
-1488 EKAKKEKVYGI
+1488 GNTKGKKVY
-1499 EGLNEKGIREA
+1499 ETVDLNDKEIRES

-1579 SEVPAFSDYKAQT
+1579 SEVPAFSDYKAKT

-1610 KENSADAVEMANV
+1610 KENSADAVEMAKV

-1636 ALNPDAILYAKT
+1636 SLDSSAILYAEE
-1648 FHRFLDSKE
+1648 FHMFMDSKE
-1657 YTYQSFSSP
+1657 YTYQAFGSP
-1666 YNPGGYDGEYGSFEM
+1666 YNPGGYDGEYGSFDM
-1681 SIDALNQLK
+1681 SIDSLNQLK
-1690 SNAINDI
+1690 ANAINNI
-1697 SLAVR
+1697 ASAVK
-1702 LSNIGILNI
+1702 LSSIETLSAQ
-1711 KKTESTLKNN
+1711 KTERTLKNN
-1721 PIFGKLVALIPN
+1721 PIFGKFVALIPN
-1733 SEYVDTYINTERP
+1733 SEYVDTYIKTEKP

-1777 SATDDS
+1777 SATDGS
-1783 FHKFKVDGG
+1783 FHKFKIDGG
-1792 EIVDARTGKALSEEQ
+1792 KIVDARTGGALSEEQ
-1807 DEALADLSENIEM
+1807 DEALAALSENIGK
-1820 VVGKLAIKIFKDPN
+1820 VVGKLAIKTFKDPN
-1834 YMMDGLADNLFP
+1834 YMMDGLADKLFP
-1846 DFKESLESILDEI
+1846 DFNESLESILDEI

-1868 RVKPVNG
+1868 KVKPVNG

-1882 EAELS
+1882 EAELG
-1887 EEVSPEDFFSD
+1887 EEVSADDFFSE

-1915 NLEKRLRDIES
+1915 NLEKRLKDIES

-1944 KVMSDSKLY
+1944 KVMRDSKLY

-1980 GGVGIGKQTNLKENG
+1980 GGVGIGKQTNLKQNG
-1995 LKDTYTLSLTY
+1995 LKDTYTLNLTY
-2006 NPTAN
+2006 DPTAN
-2011 NITVGYESNIFKY
+2011 KITVAYESDVFKY

-2073 SNKVNEILNTADKDS
+2073 SNKVNDILKTSDKDS
-2088 KEYKTALD
+2088 KEYKTAFD

-2145 LGTLYAIPNKQYE
+2145 LGTLYAIPNKAYE
-2158 KYIALMDA
+2158 KYAEFMDREA
-2166 EGESLEPEEI
+2166 SDLEPEEI
-2176 EQRILQ
+2176 EQRMLQ
-2182 DFGGREVITLPE
+2182 DFAGREVITLPE
-2194 IEEKADKLGMGEDEY
+2194 IEEKAGELGMSEDEY

-2215 MFNAYGMRGETIFI
+2215 MFNAYGYRGETIFI

-2260 SAEDVAL
+2260 SEEDVAL

-2286 LFNSVQKNILSK
+2286 LFNSVQKNVLSK

-2304 QADIREAL
+2304 QADIRDAL

-2344 IYRDLSRGEVEALDQ
+2344 IYSDLSRGEVEALDQ

-2376 KEVAEANLDAFE
+2376 KDVAEANLDAFE

-2396 AIDELIKGEK
+2396 AIDDLIKGEK
-2406 KREKPD
+2406 SREKPD

-2481 FTEFRGILKSYEAN
+2481 FTEFRGILKSYEVN

-2592 RNANYIELPDGRTA
+2592 RKANYIELPDGRTA

-2705 KDSFLPIALLKMAKD
+2705 KDSFLPIALLKIAKD

-2762 KNRLEYIL
+2762 KNRLEYTL
-2770 AKRWDKVAKG
+2770 AKRWDKIAKG

-2853 VAFQATMSTFNGI
+2853 VAFQATLSTFNGI

-2877 FQYATGIMGLV
+2877 FQYAAGVMGIV

-2900 DIDPYMRYRYHVI
+2900 DIDPYMRYRYHII
-2913 LLPTKDENGNRK
+2913 LLPTKDEDGNRK

-2976 PFFVPGIDKSFDL
+2976 PFFVPGIDNAFDL

-3025 YAESRASDKVEFF
+3025 YAESRASDNVEFF

-3046 ESEYIPDVSAPR
+3046 ESEYIPDISAPR
-3058 LKAGVESIITNP
+3058 LKAGVESIITKP

-3077 VAYGVLDLAARAAT
+3077 IAYGVLDLAARAAT

-3106 EEKAEDRVTRELKG
+3106 EEKAEDRVARELKG
-3120 IKENA
+3120 IKDNA

-3159 IISEKIKALAKKH
+3159 IISEKIKALANKH

-3238 EKFGKLEPEE
+3238 DKFGKLEPEE

-3270 VRKLYTQKEK
+3270 VRKLYTQKEQ

>member
-51 AVSPQEPSLAK
+51 AVSPQEPSQAK
-62 QESTVSQLPSEPS
+62 QESTASQLPSEPS

-87 QSEARSLGLDKQSI
+87 QSEARSLGLDKRSL
-101 YNNAARSIV
+101 YDKAARSVIDGAV
-110 DDAIAKGDITESQ
+110 SAGDLTQSQLESGQ
-123 VEEQPQVENI
+123 NLESLFGEI
-133 FKAIVDSR
+133 SRSR
-141 AKRITPAI
+141 AQKNTALSP
-149 TPREI
+149 EV
-154 AETERIQ
+154 ERVQ
-161 ALRQAQG
+161 ALQQAQN

-173 QYELEKSKNR
+173 QNQLQFAKTKDQNLKQGLES
-183 ELNLNK
+183 
-189 RAENEKIWNEL
+189 EKLWSDL
-200 QQSVKGTILEA
+200 QRSVKGTILEA

-231 LNEGVGM
+231 LEEGVGM

-246 NDQNFAIDAAAALAR
+246 NDQNFALDAAAGLAR
-261 GGRGII
+261 GGRGLF

-292 DDEMRRNTTQFEQD
+292 DDAMRRNTTQFEQD
-306 FFDSLKD
+306 FYDSLKD

-332 IMLAAGP
+332 IMIAAGAIALENP
-339 ASLQNPMAGLAM
+339 YASYAL
-351 LSSLSAAQVYGEV
+351 LSSLSAAQTYGDV
-364 KNEEWFKKL
+364 KNESWFKKL
-373 EPMGQLGYVGIS
+373 SPMEQLGYVGVA
-385 GLAEGVGELAGAR
+385 GAAEGAGELAGAR

-434 VSENAI
+434 VSENFI

-606 SQRYDTTQEAGVPS
+606 SQRYDATQEAGVPS
-620 GVVQGETV
+620 GVVQGEAV
-628 VEAEPVEG
+628 VETEPVEG
-636 AGAETPQAGGN
+636 AGAETPQAGG
-647 VQEAKADIERRRQ
+647 V
-660 EAKAAQGLAEELIE
+660 
-674 TFDGLNEDG
+674 
-683 EVQQL
+683 L
-688 QVRTQRNGKKAL
+688 QVP
-700 WSKGADGRWVKLNE
+700 VE
-714 APGSNDSVKLTEG
+714 EG
-727 ILYDNVKKVSEE
+727 VEE
-739 KPKYEGSIDE
+739 
-749 RIDKKYDAELASL
+749 
-762 EQIDVKKINYE
+762 VTTNYE

-785 QQMQKGNFVDI
+785 QQMQEGNFVDI

-801 AQEQILEAIGRLDS
+801 AQEQILEAIGRLDA

-828 LTELFDEI
+828 LTEFFDEI

-870 DKLPLQERLQFA
+870 DKLPIQERLQFA

-923 ETWVD
+923 EEWVD
-928 GVARIEQRRVVDA
+928 GVVRIEQRRVVDA

-958 GRIMGVRVRKRT
+958 GRIMGVRVRKRA

-1020 VPQYDFEQAYES
+1020 VPQYDFEQAYEA

-1042 VEPKKRPSK
+1042 VEPKKRPAK
-1051 PETKTAQL
+1051 PETKTTQL

-1097 FNIAPDIK
+1097 FNIAPDVK

-1359 PFVVVNDKKFNYASK
+1359 PFVVVNDKKFNYTSK

-1381 DLRTGTIT
+1381 DLRAGTIT

-1463 ADPIV
+1463 SDPIV

-1510 LAYTALAD
+1510 LAYTALSD

-1592 IEEAKN
+1592 IETAKDD
-1598 NIIASLKAKVDS
+1598 IITALKARVES
-1610 KENSADAVEMANV
+1610 KENSADAVEMSNI

-1636 ALNPDAILYAKT
+1636 SLNAPAVMYAEE
-1648 FHRFLDSKE
+1648 FHSFMESGE
-1657 YTYQSFSSP
+1657 YTYQAFGSP
-1666 YNPGGYDGEYGSFEM
+1666 YNPGGYDGEYGSFEI
-1681 SIDALNQLK
+1681 SIDELNKLK
-1690 SNAINDI
+1690 ADAIGQIASAVEFSGATSVDASFILGKRGI
-1697 SLAVR
+1697 SI
-1702 LSNIGILNI
+1702 LS
-1711 KKTESTLKNN
+1711 KKVERSLKNN
-1721 PIFGKLVALIPN
+1721 PIFGKFIALIPDA
-1733 SEYVDTYINTERP
+1733 EYVSANLKTDKP
-1746 IVSKLSQ
+1746 IVRKLSQ
-1753 ELLDKI
+1753 QLIDKV
-1759 EADSK
+1759 ASDAK
-1764 EGILYVR
+1764 DGILYVR
-1771 KKGDVE
+1771 KRGDDGTATE
-1777 SATDDS
+1777 SS
-1783 FHKFKVDGG
+1783 FHKIKFDGNG
-1792 EIVDARTGKALSEEQ
+1792 VIDARTGKDISPEQ
-1807 DEALADLSENIEM
+1807 EDDLLDLGKNIGKI
-1820 VVGKLAIKIFKDPN
+1820 VGKIAVKTFQDPN
-1834 YMMDGLADNLFP
+1834 YMQNGLSEYLIEGFQ
-1846 DFKESLESILDEI
+1846 ESLNSILDDI
-1859 GYQSSMPVF
+1859 GYQSGMPVF
-1868 RVKPVNG
+1868 KVKSVNG
-1875 LGGYKVF
+1875 IGGYKV
-1882 EAELS
+1882 L
-1887 EEVSPEDFFSD
+1887 EDALGEDVFPDKFFSE
-1898 PRTVLDEY
+1898 PRAIFDDY
-1906 IKLASNTDN
+1906 IKIANSVEST
-1915 NLEKRLRDIES
+1915 LENRLKDIES
-1926 KGAVSIADLEMT
+1926 KGVVSIADLEAT
-1938 IADMGS
+1938 IKDMGRGITDKS
-1944 KVMSDSKLY
+1944 GLY
-1953 DRSLSFDYV
+1953 DRKLTFNHV

-1974 VPDEFD
+1974 VPDKFD
-1980 GGVGIGKQTNLKENG
+1980 GGKEIGKQSNLKRDG
-1995 LKDTYTLSLTY
+1995 LKDVYTIDLTY
-2006 NPTAN
+2006 NPTSN
-2011 NITVGYESNIFKY
+2011 KISVSYESSIFKY

-2031 NAFPVFARTVELIP
+2031 SAFPVFSKIVDNIP
-2045 SMFPDIEYAA
+2045 GIFPDVEYAA
-2055 LEFNAAG
+2055 LEFNAAPESLG
-2062 ENKSHPLYEAF
+2062 HPLYEQF
-2073 SNKVNEILNTADKDS
+2073 SEQVNSIIKNSKKDS
-2088 KEYKTALD
+2088 KEYKAALS

-2109 GARRIALNNLAYV
+2109 GARRIALNNNAYIR
-2122 KKVGREFALKV
+2122 KVGRQFALKV
-2133 HDETLVSDHYAS
+2133 HDETLIADHYAS
-2145 LGTLYAIPNKQYE
+2145 LGVLYAIPNKSYE
-2158 KYIALMDA
+2158 KYSEFMDR
-2166 EGESLEPEEI
+2166 EGADLEPDEI

-2182 DFGGREVITLPE
+2182 DFGGREVITIPE
-2194 IEEKADKLGMGEDEY
+2194 IEEKVDELGMSEDEY
-2209 VEEFIS
+2209 IGQFIS
-2215 MFNAYGMRGETIFI
+2215 MFNSYGMRGETIFI

-2260 SAEDVAL
+2260 NAEDVAL

-2286 LFNSVQKNILSK
+2286 IFNEALKSILSK
-2298 NAWLDR
+2298 NAWFDR
-2304 QADIREAL
+2304 QADIRDAL
-2312 VDGGLDYVENLLS
+2312 VDGGLEYVENLMS

-2336 LFNRAEKK
+2336 LFNRAEKR
-2344 IYRDLSRGEVEALDQ
+2344 IYKDLSRGEVEALDQ

-2481 FTEFRGILKSYEAN
+2481 FTEFREILKSYEVN
-2495 GLIDEATYERFSKDD
+2495 GLIDKATYERFSKDD

-2529 ARAGTGLKQDV
+2529 ERAGTGLKQDV
-2540 LKAIQ
+2540 LKSIQ

-2611 NARVAPADKGFSN
+2611 NARVAPADKGFTN
-2624 VFYKEKGKTRAFQL
+2624 IFYKENGKTRAFQL

-2653 FGAGSRTK
+2653 FGVGSRTK
-2661 KVLSALSGAPILRI
+2661 KTLSALSGAPFLRI

-2720 YATGIYSKATDQDLV
+2720 YSTGIYSKVTDQEIV

-2762 KNRLEYIL
+2762 KNKLEYIL

-2810 LAKTKDGI
+2810 LAKTKNGI

-2823 MAAAEARNIVDFSKG
+2823 MAAAETRNIVDFSKG

-2853 VAFQATMSTFNGI
+2853 VAFQATLSTFNGI

-2913 LLPTKDENGNRK
+2913 LLPTKDDNGNRK
-2925 YIRLKKPQAL
+2925 YIRLKKPQTL
-2935 LPLTVPLEMLAQS
+2935 LTLTVPLEMLAQS

-2962 DEVRLAWENAADGL
+2962 DEIRLAWENAADGL
-2976 PFFVPGIDKSFDL
+2976 PFFVPGIDNAFDL

-3015 PEYIFGEVKP
+3015 PEYIFGQVKP

-3046 ESEYIPDVSAPR
+3046 ESEYIPDISAPR

-3213 SSDADK
+3213 SSDVDK

>member
-1 MEDELILSEKDRA
+1 MEDELILSEQDRA
-14 KLDGIVQR
+14 RLDGIVQK

-36 VNDFKKKY
+36 VGDFKKKY

-51 AVSPQEPSLAK
+51 AVSPQEPSRAK
-62 QESTVSQLPSEPS
+62 QESTASQLPSGPS
-75 AKVTPSRQPLKP
+75 AKATPSRQPLKP
-87 QSEARSLGLDKQSI
+87 QSEARSLGLDKQSL
-101 YNNAARSIV
+101 YDKAARSVIDGAV
-110 DDAIAKGDITESQ
+110 SAGDLTQSQLEGGQSLESLFGEIAR
-123 VEEQPQVENI
+123 
-133 FKAIVDSR
+133 SR
-141 AKRITPAI
+141 AQKNTALSP
-149 TPREI
+149 EV
-154 AETERIQ
+154 ERVQ
-161 ALRQAQG
+161 ALQQAQN

-173 QYELEKSKNR
+173 QAQLQFAKTKDQNLKQGLESDKLWSG
-183 ELNLNK
+183 
-189 RAENEKIWNEL
+189 L
-200 QQSVKGTILEA
+200 QQSVKGTILQA
-211 VPEDKRQDKEYLKK
+211 VPEDKKQDKEYLKK

-231 LNEGVGM
+231 LNDGLGM

-246 NDQNFAIDAAAALAR
+246 NDQNFAVDAAASLAKGAR
-261 GGRGII
+261 GLIK
-267 RGLQSVVGIEVDQFG
+267 GLQSVVGIDVDPFG
-282 IPYEISDALF
+282 IPYKVSDALF

-306 FFDSLKD
+306 FYDSLKD
-313 SEFSNAARIALNTT
+313 SEYSNAARIALNTT
-327 AESAP
+327 AQSAP
-332 IMLAAGP
+332 IMLAAGAAALENP
-339 ASLQNPMAGLAM
+339 YASYAL
-351 LSSLSAAQVYGEV
+351 LSTLSAAQTYGDV
-364 KNEEWFKKL
+364 KEQDWFKKL
-373 EPMGQLGYVGIS
+373 EPMEQLGYVGVS
-385 GLAEGVGELAGAR
+385 GAAEGVGELAGAR

-403 LRGLAVSATKEASQK
+403 LRGLAVDATKQASQK

-454 VAQGTDVSLDGAID
+454 VAQGTDATLDGAFD
-468 AFKRSAAAGVG
+468 AFRRSAAAGVG
-479 MAGVLTAPTVAVEV
+479 MAGVLTAPTLAVEV

-505 EVKKIDAAIKKR
+505 EVKKIDSAIKKR
-517 KEELLQAPTAADRQ
+517 KEELLQAPTAEDRQ
-531 VIANDILELT
+531 VIASDILELT
-541 KRRNGEMKSSVQ
+541 KRRNGEMKSSIQ

-572 LEDMAQQRLASEDE
+572 LEDMAQQRVASEDE
-586 TAKDILASK
+586 AAKDILASR
-595 MMDTYNQIKTI
+595 MMDTYKQIKTI
-606 SQRYDTTQEAGVPS
+606 SEGYDTTQEAGLPS
-620 GVVQGETV
+620 PIVEGETV
-628 VEAEPVEG
+628 VEAQPIEG
-636 AGAETPQAGGN
+636 AGAETPQAGG
-647 VQEAKADIERRRQ
+647 V
-660 EAKAAQGLAEELIE
+660 
-674 TFDGLNEDG
+674 
-683 EVQQL
+683 L
-688 QVRTQRNGKKAL
+688 QVPI
-700 WSKGADGRWVKLNE
+700 E
-714 APGSNDSVKLTEG
+714 EG
-727 ILYDNVKKVSEE
+727 VEE
-739 KPKYEGSIDE
+739 
-749 RIDKKYDAELASL
+749 
-762 EQIDVKKINYE
+762 VTTNYE
-773 AEVSQIAELPIF
+773 ADVLQVAELPVF
-785 QQMQKGNFVDI
+785 QQMQEGNFVDI

-801 AQEQILEAIGRLDS
+801 AQEQILEAIGRISS
-815 MPQGAER
+815 MPEGTER
-822 EAATEL
+822 EASIEL

-844 IIAED
+844 ITAENI
-849 VTERV
+849 TERV

-888 ERYGALS
+888 ERYGAIS
-895 FLEVQ
+895 MLEVQ

-910 RRAAPEEIAQNKG
+910 RRAAPEEIKQNKG
-923 ETWVD
+923 EKWGD
-928 GVARIEQRRVVDA
+928 GIVRIEQRRVVDA
-941 FPRTSD
+941 FPRLSD
-947 VEYVE
+947 IEYVE

-958 GRIMGVRVRKRT
+958 GRIMGARVRKRT
-970 PLGQDVSPQTFVI
+970 PLGEDVSAQTFVI

-988 ELAKMSKL
+988 EIAKMSKV

-1004 LALDIAIQGQI
+1004 LALDLAIQGQI

-1020 VPQYDFEQAYES
+1020 IPQYDFEQAYEA
-1032 VTRRVEKVRK
+1032 VTRRVETKRK
-1042 VEPKKRPSK
+1042 VEPKKRPAK
-1051 PETKTAQL
+1051 AETKKQEL
-1059 TRDEADAKS
+1059 TKDESDAKK
-1068 NLEVSAIG
+1068 NLEVLSIG
-1076 TKLKGVSPKTA
+1076 GKLKGVSKKTSD
-1087 NVIDRYLSVL
+1087 VINRYLSVL
-1097 FNIAPDIK
+1097 FNLAPNVK
-1105 FVAHYTQESIDSTL
+1105 LVVHYTQDSIDSTL
-1119 AEEQRTGDIE
+1119 TEEQRTGDTE

-1136 NEIHVL
+1136 NEIHIL
-1142 IEPTTDKEISK
+1142 LEPTTDREISK

-1163 IHPIVDALVA
+1163 IHPVIDALVA
-1173 KDALFANRLTNEIR
+1173 KDSLFANRLVNEIR
-1187 KLVETAPD
+1187 KLVENAPD
-1195 AIARTAAMRRM
+1195 AISNTAAMRRM

-1216 EIVTEFAAQ
+1216 EIVTEFTAQ
-1225 FSEPELFDLL
+1225 FSDPELFDLL

-1243 RVKNLLNRILNFLG
+1243 RVKNLINRILSHLG
-1257 VTKRIQNKKELL
+1257 ITKRIQNKKELL

-1278 FAAGKAVRID
+1278 FAAGKAVRLD

-1298 KYQFSTREEKQNII
+1298 KYQFSTREEKQTII
-1312 RRFMSEDAEVRVDI
+1312 RRFMSEDTEVRVNI
-1326 NEDIVPAAEI
+1326 ENDIVPANEI
-1336 KNLNPALSNVLPL
+1336 QNLNPALSTVLPL

-1389 DQMMPVDA
+1389 DQMMPADA

-1407 IPKDLKSDKYIV
+1407 IPKGLKSDKYIV

-1444 NSADA
+1444 NSTNA
-1449 FNTIMSSIVREKTG
+1449 FNAIMSSIVGAKRG

-1468 NMAIS
+1468 NMAID
-1473 EYQQMIEIAQAEGVF
+1473 EYQQMIDIAQAEGLF
-1488 EKAKKEKVYGI
+1488 GKLKGKKVY
-1499 EGLNEKGIREA
+1499 ETVDLNDKEIREA

-1518 AFQTYIRDNFDD
+1518 AFQTYIRDNFNE
-1530 NLADINSVKQVVD
+1530 NLADINSVKQVVE

-1592 IEEAKN
+1592 IEEAKDR
-1598 NIIASLKAKVDS
+1598 IIAALKAKVDN
-1610 KENSADAVEMANV
+1610 KENSADAIEMAKV
-1623 MDEQSTVF
+1623 MDEQSAVF

-1636 ALNPDAILYAKT
+1636 SLNSSAITYAEE
-1648 FHRFLDSKE
+1648 FYLAFGSKE
-1657 YTYQSFSSP
+1657 YTYQAFGSP
-1666 YNPGGYDGEYGSFEM
+1666 YNPGGYDGEYGSFEI
-1681 SIDALNQLK
+1681 SIDALSNLK
-1690 SNAINDI
+1690 ANAINQI
-1697 SLAVR
+1697 ASAVSF
-1702 LSNIGILNI
+1702 SNIGNL
-1711 KKTESTLKNN
+1711 KSKDTERTLKNN
-1721 PIFGKLVALIPN
+1721 PIFGKLAALIPDN
-1733 SEYVDTYINTERP
+1733 EYVSTYIKTEKP
-1746 IVSKLSQ
+1746 ILSKLSQ

-1759 EADSK
+1759 EADAK
-1764 EGILYVR
+1764 EGVLYVR
-1771 KKGDVE
+1771 KKGETEAAE
-1777 SATDDS
+1777 SS
-1783 FHKFKVDGG
+1783 FHKIKLDGG
-1792 EIVDARTGKALSEEQ
+1792 SVTDAATGKSLSPKQ
-1807 DEALADLSENIEM
+1807 EADLLGLSENI
-1820 VVGKLAIKIFKDPN
+1820 VKIVGKIAVKTFQDPN
-1834 YMMDGLADNLFP
+1834 YMQNGISEYLIP

-1859 GYQSSMPVF
+1859 GYDPSMPIF
-1868 RVKPVNG
+1868 KVKTVNG
-1875 LGGYKVF
+1875 LGGYKIF
-1882 EAELS
+1882 EAELGD
-1887 EEVSPEDFFSD
+1887 EVSPETFFSE
-1898 PRTVLDEY
+1898 PRALLDEY
-1906 IKLASNTDN
+1906 IKIASGTDN
-1915 NLEKRLRDIES
+1915 NLEKRLKDIES

-1944 KVMSDSKLY
+1944 RAMTESGLY
-1953 DRSLSFDYV
+1953 DRTYSFPHV
-1962 WQFPKDYMGLDV
+1962 WQFPEDYMGLDV

-1980 GGVGIGKQTNLKENG
+1980 GDEGIGKKTNLKRDG
-1995 LKDTYTLSLTY
+1995 LNDEYTINLY
-2006 NPTAN
+2006 YDPTSN
-2011 NITVGYESNIFKY
+2011 KITVAYESKIFKY

-2031 NAFPVFARTVELIP
+2031 NAFPVFTRTVELIP
-2045 SMFPDIEYAA
+2045 TMFPDIEYAA
-2055 LEFNAAG
+2055 LEFSAAG
-2062 ENKSHPLYEAF
+2062 EDKMHPLYESF
-2073 SNKVNEILNTADKDS
+2073 SKKVNEVLSKADKNS
-2088 KEYKTALD
+2088 KEYKTALN
-2096 IQEKSHKFDERTD
+2096 IEEKSHKFDERTD

-2122 KKVGREFALKV
+2122 KKAGREFALKV
-2133 HDETLVSDHYAS
+2133 HDETLIDDHYAS
-2145 LGTLYAIPNKQYE
+2145 LGVLYAIPNKSYE
-2158 KYIALMDA
+2158 KYLEFMDREGA
-2166 EGESLEPEEI
+2166 ETEPEEI
-2176 EQRILQ
+2176 ERIMLQ
-2182 DFGGREVITLPE
+2182 DFGAREVITLPE
-2194 IEEKADKLGMGEDEY
+2194 IEEKADAIGIDADEY
-2209 VEEFIS
+2209 VEEYIS

-2267 EKVAK
+2267 DKVGK

-2286 LFNSVQKNILSK
+2286 LFTSVQKNILSK

-2312 VDGGLDYVENLLS
+2312 VDGSLDYVENLMTV
-2325 LRAGA
+2325 RAGA
-2330 QANATD
+2330 QANATY
-2336 LFNRAEKK
+2336 LFNDAEKR
-2344 IYRDLSRGEVEALDQ
+2344 IYKDLSRGEVEALDQ

-2376 KEVAEANLDAFE
+2376 KEIAEGNLESFK
-2388 EKMRIDIK
+2388 EKMRIDIG
-2396 AIDELIKGEK
+2396 AIDDLIKGEK
-2406 KREKPD
+2406 NSPKPN
-2412 KKFISDL
+2412 KKFISEL

-2429 RDKLKEIA
+2429 RDKLRDIA

-2452 EEAIQ
+2452 EESIQ

-2481 FTEFRGILKSYEAN
+2481 FTEFRAVLKSYEVN

-2529 ARAGTGLKQDV
+2529 QRAGTGLKQDV
-2540 LKAIQ
+2540 LKAIK

-2563 YKSAEAKR
+2563 YKSAESKR
-2571 FQNLANAELA
+2571 FQNIANAELA

-2592 RNANYIELPDGRTA
+2592 RDANYIELPDGSAA

-2611 NARVAPADKGFSN
+2611 NARVAPADKGFEN
-2624 VFYKEKGKTRAFQL
+2624 VFYKERGKTRAFQL
-2638 RNDLVEQWNDTNRSY
+2638 RSDMLEQWNDSNRSY
-2653 FGAGSRTK
+2653 FGAGSKLKRA
-2661 KVLSALSGAPILRI
+2661 LSALSGAPILRI

-2705 KDSFLPIALLKMAKD
+2705 KDSFLPVALLKMAKD
-2720 YATGIYSKATDQDLV
+2720 YAVGIYSKATDQDLA

-2762 KNRLEYIL
+2762 KNKLEYTL
-2770 AKRWDKVAKG
+2770 AKRWDSVAKG

-2792 RLAVYS
+2792 RLAVYK
-2798 RMIKNLKEQYPD
+2798 RMIENLKQQFPD
-2810 LAKTKDGI
+2810 LAKTKEGV

-2838 GKLTKDLDAIAPYLN
+2838 GKLTKDLDAVAPYLN

-2872 FAAKF
+2872 FASKF
-2877 FQYATGIMGLV
+2877 FQYAVGIMGLV
-2888 FYNILTYGDDYD
+2888 FYNILTYGDDDDYE
-2900 DIDPYMRYRYHVI
+2900 DIDPYMRYRYHII
-2913 LLPTKDENGNRK
+2913 LLPTKDKDGNRQ
-2925 YIRLKKPQAL
+2925 YIRLKKVQSL
-2935 LPLTVPLEMLAQS
+2935 LPLTVPLEMLAHS
-2948 WASTINGKP
+2948 WASVINGKP
-2957 KKFTE
+2957 KKFTD

-2989 MNRIPVAS
+2989 MNRIPAAA

-3015 PEYIFGEVKP
+3015 PEYIFGTVKP
-3025 YAESRASDKVEFF
+3025 YAESRASDRVEFF

-3046 ESEYIPDVSAPR
+3046 ESELIPDISAPR
-3058 LKAGVESIITNP
+3058 LKAGVESIITSP
-3070 TTNFLVG
+3070 TTNLLVG
-3077 VAYGVLDLAARAAT
+3077 VGYGVLDLAARAAT
-3091 DVMNVQDVDLSEKQR
+3091 DVLNVEDVDLSQKQM
-3106 EEKAEDRVTRELKG
+3106 EEKAGTRVTRELKG
-3120 IKENA
+3120 IKDNA

-3132 TNPNWRDYIKKQGVE
+3132 TNPNWRDYIRKQGVDK
-3147 QEIKLEESTEDF
+3147 EIKMEESTEDF
-3159 IISEKIKALAKKH
+3159 MVSEKIKSLAKKH

-3177 FDKNGKRYQEELGK
+3177 FDKNGKTYKEELNK
-3191 ILSDVKP
+3191 VLSEVSP

-3205 RKYFYTVA
+3205 RKYFYTVLA
-3213 SSDADK
+3213 SESDK

-3230 SEAARVFY
+3230 TEAARVFY
-3238 EKFGKLEPEE
+3238 DKFGKLEPEE
-3248 FNDVMRDLR
+3248 FNDVMKDLR
-3257 GVGFR
+3257 EVGFR

-3270 VRKLYTQKEK
+3270 VRKLYTQKQNE

>member
-1 MEDELILSEKDRA
+1 MEDELILSEQDRA
-14 KLDGIVQR
+14 RLDGIVQK

-36 VNDFKKKY
+36 VGDFKKKY

-51 AVSPQEPSLAK
+51 AVSPQEPSRAK
-62 QESTVSQLPSEPS
+62 QESTASQLPSGPS
-75 AKVTPSRQPLKP
+75 AKATPSRQPLKP

-110 DDAIAKGDITESQ
+110 DDAIAKGDITEGQ
-123 VEEQPQVENI
+123 VGEQPQVENI
-133 FKAIVDSR
+133 FKTIVDNR
-141 AKRITPAI
+141 AKRITPAT

-161 ALRQAQG
+161 ALQQAQG

-189 RAENEKIWNEL
+189 KAENDKIWKEL
-200 QQSVKGTILEA
+200 QQSVKGTILQA
-211 VPEDKRQDKEYLKK
+211 VPEGKKQDKEYLKK

-246 NDQNFAIDAAAALAR
+246 NDQNFAVDAAASLAK
-261 GGRGII
+261 GARGII
-267 RGLQSVVGIEVDQFG
+267 KGLQSVVGVDVDPFG
-282 IPYEISDALF
+282 IPYKVSDALF

-306 FFDSLKD
+306 FFDSIKD
-313 SEFSNAARIALNTT
+313 SEYSNAARIALNTT
-327 AESAP
+327 AQSAP
-332 IMLAAGP
+332 IMLAAG
-339 ASLQNPMAGLAM
+339 ASSLQNPMTGLAI

-364 KNEEWFKKL
+364 KDEEWFKKL

-403 LRGLAVSATKEASQK
+403 LRGLAVDATKQASQK

-454 VAQGTDVSLDGAID
+454 VAQGTDATLDGAFD
-468 AFKRSAAAGVG
+468 AFRRSAAAGVG
-479 MAGVLTAPTVAVEV
+479 MAGVLTAPTLAVEV

-505 EVKKIDAAIKKR
+505 EVKKIDSAIKKR
-517 KEELLQAPTAADRQ
+517 KEELLQAPTAEDRQ
-531 VIANDILELT
+531 VIASDILELT
-541 KRRNGEMKSSVQ
+541 KRRNGEMKSSIQ

-572 LEDMAQQRLASEDE
+572 LEDMAQQRVASEDE
-586 TAKDILASK
+586 AAKDILASR
-595 MMDTYNQIKTI
+595 MMDTYKQIKTI
-606 SQRYDTTQEAGVPS
+606 SEGYDTTQEAGLPS
-620 GVVQGETV
+620 PIVEGETV
-628 VEAEPVEG
+628 VEAQPIEG
-636 AGAETPQAGGN
+636 AGAETPQAGG
-647 VQEAKADIERRRQ
+647 V
-660 EAKAAQGLAEELIE
+660 
-674 TFDGLNEDG
+674 
-683 EVQQL
+683 L
-688 QVRTQRNGKKAL
+688 QVPI
-700 WSKGADGRWVKLNE
+700 E
-714 APGSNDSVKLTEG
+714 EG
-727 ILYDNVKKVSEE
+727 VEE
-739 KPKYEGSIDE
+739 
-749 RIDKKYDAELASL
+749 
-762 EQIDVKKINYE
+762 VTTNYE
-773 AEVSQIAELPIF
+773 AEVSQIADLPIF
-785 QQMQKGNFVDI
+785 QQVQEGNFVDI

-801 AQEQILEAIGRLDS
+801 AQEQILEAIGRISS
-815 MPQGAER
+815 MPEGIER
-822 EAATEL
+822 EASIEL

-844 IIAED
+844 ITAENI
-849 VTERV
+849 TERV

-888 ERYGALS
+888 ERYGAIS
-895 FLEVQ
+895 MLEVQ

-910 RRAAPEEIAQNKG
+910 RRAAPEEIKQNKG
-923 ETWVD
+923 EKWGDDIV
-928 GVARIEQRRVVDA
+928 RIEQRRVVDA
-941 FPRTSD
+941 FPRLSD
-947 VEYVE
+947 IEYVE
-952 SIFDDN
+952 SIFDDS
-958 GRIMGVRVRKRT
+958 GRIMGARVRKRT
-970 PLGQDVSPQTFVI
+970 PLGEDVSAQTFVI

-988 ELAKMSKL
+988 EIAKMSKV

-1004 LALDIAIQGQI
+1004 LALDLAIQGQI

-1020 VPQYDFEQAYES
+1020 IPQYDFEQAYEA
-1032 VTRRVEKVRK
+1032 VTRRVETKRK
-1042 VEPKKRPSK
+1042 VEPKKRPAK
-1051 PETKTAQL
+1051 AETKKQEL
-1059 TRDEADAKS
+1059 TKDESDAKK
-1068 NLEVSAIG
+1068 NLEVLSIG
-1076 TKLKGVSPKTA
+1076 GKLKGVSKKTSD
-1087 NVIDRYLSVL
+1087 VINRYLSVL
-1097 FNIAPDIK
+1097 FNLAPNVK
-1105 FVAHYTQESIDSTL
+1105 LVVHYTQDSIDSTL
-1119 AEEQRTGDIE
+1119 AEEQRTGDTE

-1136 NEIHVL
+1136 NEIHIL
-1142 IEPTTDKEISK
+1142 LEPTTDREISK

-1163 IHPIVDALVA
+1163 IHPVIDALVA
-1173 KDALFANRLTNEIR
+1173 KDSLFANRLVNEIR
-1187 KLVETAPD
+1187 KLVENAPD
-1195 AIARTAAMRRM
+1195 AISNTAAMRRM

-1216 EIVTEFAAQ
+1216 EIVTEFTAQ
-1225 FSEPELFDLL
+1225 FSDPELFDLL
-1235 DQSPSFMD
+1235 DQSPSFLD
-1243 RVKNLLNRILNFLG
+1243 RVKNLINRILSHLG
-1257 VTKRIQNKKELL
+1257 ITKRIQNKKELL

-1278 FAAGKAVRID
+1278 FAAGKAVRLD

-1298 KYQFSTREEKQNII
+1298 KYQFSTREEKQTII
-1312 RRFMSEDAEVRVDI
+1312 RRFMSEDTEVRVNIED
-1326 NEDIVPAAEI
+1326 DIVPANEI
-1336 KNLNPALSNVLPL
+1336 QNLNPALSTVLPL

-1389 DQMMPVDA
+1389 DQMMPADA

-1407 IPKDLKSDKYIV
+1407 IPKGLKSDKYIV

-1436 VFIEMLKE
+1436 VFVEMLKE
-1444 NSADA
+1444 NSTNA
-1449 FNTIMSSIVREKTG
+1449 FNAIMSSIVGAKRG

-1468 NMAIS
+1468 NMAID
-1473 EYQQMIEIAQAEGVF
+1473 EYQQMIDIAQAEGLF
-1488 EKAKKEKVYGI
+1488 GKLKGKKVY
-1499 EGLNEKGIREA
+1499 ETVDLNDKEIREA

-1518 AFQTYIRDNFDD
+1518 AFQTYIRDNFNE
-1530 NLADINSVKQVVD
+1530 NLADINSVKQVVE
-1543 AAKPELEEQLRPTPL
+1543 AAKPKLEEQLRPTPL

-1592 IEEAKN
+1592 IEEAKDR
-1598 NIIASLKAKVDS
+1598 IIAALKAKVDN
-1610 KENSADAVEMANV
+1610 KENSADAIEMAKV
-1623 MDEQSTVF
+1623 MDEQSAVF

-1636 ALNPDAILYAKT
+1636 SLNSSAITYAEE
-1648 FHRFLDSKE
+1648 FYLAFGSKE
-1657 YTYQSFSSP
+1657 YTYQAFGSP
-1666 YNPGGYDGEYGSFEM
+1666 YNPGGYDGESGSFQV
-1681 SIDALNQLK
+1681 SIDALNKLK
-1690 SNAINDI
+1690 ANAINQI
-1697 SLAVR
+1697 ASALSF
-1702 LSNIGILNI
+1702 SNIGNLRS
-1711 KKTESTLKNN
+1711 KDTERTLKNN
-1721 PIFGKLVALIPN
+1721 PIFGKLAALIPDN
-1733 SEYVDTYINTERP
+1733 EYVSTYIKTEKP
-1746 IVSKLSQ
+1746 ILNKLSQ

-1759 EADSK
+1759 EADAK
-1764 EGILYVR
+1764 EGVLYVR
-1771 KKGDVE
+1771 KSIGEYLGEAGAVE
-1777 SATDDS
+1777 SS
-1783 FHKFKVDGG
+1783 FHKIKLDGG
-1792 EIVDARTGKALSEEQ
+1792 SITDASTGMPLSPRQEV
-1807 DEALADLSENIEM
+1807 DLSRFSVNI
-1820 VVGKLAIKIFKDPN
+1820 VKIVGKIAVKTFQDPN
-1834 YMMDGLADNLFP
+1834 YMQNGISEYLIP

-1859 GYQSSMPVF
+1859 GYDPSMPIF
-1868 RVKPVNG
+1868 KVKTVNG
-1875 LGGYKVF
+1875 LGGYKIF
-1882 EAELS
+1882 EAELGN
-1887 EEVSPEDFFSD
+1887 EVSPETFFSE
-1898 PRTVLDEY
+1898 PRALLDEY
-1906 IKLASNTDN
+1906 IKIASGTDN
-1915 NLEKRLRDIES
+1915 NLEKRLKDIES

-1944 KVMSDSKLY
+1944 RAMTESGLY
-1953 DRSLSFDYV
+1953 DRTYSFPHV
-1962 WQFPKDYMGLDV
+1962 WQFPEDYMGLDV

-1980 GGVGIGKQTNLKENG
+1980 GDEGIGKKTNLKRDG
-1995 LKDTYTLSLTY
+1995 LNDEYTINLY
-2006 NPTAN
+2006 YDPTSN
-2011 NITVGYESNIFKY
+2011 KITVAYESKIFKY

-2045 SMFPDIEYAA
+2045 TMFPDIEYAA
-2055 LEFNAAG
+2055 LEFSAAG
-2062 ENKSHPLYEAF
+2062 EDKMHPLYESF
-2073 SNKVNEILNTADKDS
+2073 SKKVNEVLSKADKNS
-2088 KEYKTALD
+2088 KEYKTALN
-2096 IQEKSHKFDERTD
+2096 IEEKSHKFDERTD

-2122 KKVGREFALKV
+2122 KKAGREFALKV
-2133 HDETLVSDHYAS
+2133 HDETLIDDHYAS
-2145 LGTLYAIPNKQYE
+2145 LGVLYAIPNKSYE
-2158 KYIALMDA
+2158 KYLEFMDREGA
-2166 EGESLEPEEI
+2166 ETEPEEI
-2176 EQRILQ
+2176 EKIMLQ
-2182 DFGGREVITLPE
+2182 DFGAREVITLPE
-2194 IEEKADKLGMGEDEY
+2194 IEEKADAIGIDADEY
-2209 VEEFIS
+2209 VEEYIS

-2267 EKVAK
+2267 DKVGK

-2286 LFNSVQKNILSK
+2286 LFTSVQKNILSK

-2312 VDGGLDYVENLLS
+2312 VDGSLDYVENLMTV
-2325 LRAGA
+2325 RAGA
-2330 QANATD
+2330 QANATY
-2336 LFNRAEKK
+2336 LFNDAEKR
-2344 IYRDLSRGEVEALDQ
+2344 IYKDLSRGEVEALDQ

-2376 KEVAEANLDAFE
+2376 KEIAEGNLESFK
-2388 EKMRIDIK
+2388 EKMRIDIG
-2396 AIDELIKGEK
+2396 AIDDLIKGEK
-2406 KREKPD
+2406 NSPKPN
-2412 KKFISDL
+2412 KKFISEL

-2429 RDKLKEIA
+2429 RDKLKDIA

-2452 EEAIQ
+2452 EESIQ

-2481 FTEFRGILKSYEAN
+2481 FTEFRAVLKSYEVN
-2495 GLIDEATYERFSKDD
+2495 GLIDEATYERFAKDD

-2529 ARAGTGLKQDV
+2529 QRAGTGLKQDV
-2540 LKAIQ
+2540 LKAIK

-2563 YKSAEAKR
+2563 YKSAESKR
-2571 FQNLANAELA
+2571 FQNIANAELA

-2592 RNANYIELPDGRTA
+2592 RDANYIELPDGSAA

-2611 NARVAPADKGFSN
+2611 NARVAPADKGFEN
-2624 VFYKEKGKTRAFQL
+2624 VFYKERGKTRAFQL
-2638 RNDLVEQWNDTNRSY
+2638 RSDMLEQWNDSNRSY
-2653 FGAGSRTK
+2653 FGAGSKLKRA
-2661 KVLSALSGAPILRI
+2661 LSALSGAPILRI

-2705 KDSFLPIALLKMAKD
+2705 KDSFLPVALLKMAKD
-2720 YATGIYSKATDQDLV
+2720 YAVGIYSKATDQDLA

-2762 KNRLEYIL
+2762 KNKLEYTL
-2770 AKRWDKVAKG
+2770 AKRWDSVAKG

-2792 RLAVYS
+2792 RLAVYK
-2798 RMIKNLKEQYPD
+2798 RMIENLKQQFPD
-2810 LAKTKDGI
+2810 LAKTKEGV

-2838 GKLTKDLDAIAPYLN
+2838 GKLTKDLDAVAPYLN

-2872 FAAKF
+2872 FASKF
-2877 FQYATGIMGLV
+2877 FQYAVGIMGLV
-2888 FYNILTYGDDYD
+2888 FYNILTYGDDDDYE
-2900 DIDPYMRYRYHVI
+2900 DIDPYMRYRYHII
-2913 LLPTKDENGNRK
+2913 LLPTKDKDGNRQ
-2925 YIRLKKPQAL
+2925 YIRLKKVQSL
-2935 LPLTVPLEMLAQS
+2935 LPLTVPLEMLAHS
-2948 WASTINGKP
+2948 WASVINGKP
-2957 KKFTE
+2957 KKFTD

-2989 MNRIPVAS
+2989 MNRIPAAA

-3015 PEYIFGEVKP
+3015 PEYIFGTVKP
-3025 YAESRASDKVEFF
+3025 YAESRASDRVEFF

-3046 ESEYIPDVSAPR
+3046 ESELIPDISAPR
-3058 LKAGVESIITNP
+3058 LKAGVESIITSP
-3070 TTNFLVG
+3070 TTNLLVG
-3077 VAYGVLDLAARAAT
+3077 VGYGVLDLAARAAT
-3091 DVMNVQDVDLSEKQR
+3091 DVLNVEDVDLSQKQM
-3106 EEKAEDRVTRELKG
+3106 EEKAGTRVTRELKG
-3120 IKENA
+3120 IKDNA

-3132 TNPNWRDYIKKQGVE
+3132 TNPNWRDYIRKQGVDK
-3147 QEIKLEESTEDF
+3147 EIKMEESTEDF
-3159 IISEKIKALAKKH
+3159 MVSEKLKSLAKKH

-3177 FDKNGKRYQEELGK
+3177 FDKNGKTYKEELNK
-3191 ILSDVKP
+3191 VLSEVSP

-3205 RKYFYTVA
+3205 RKYFYTVLA
-3213 SSDADK
+3213 SESDK

-3230 SEAARVFY
+3230 TEAARVFY
-3238 EKFGKLEPEE
+3238 DKFGKLEPEE
-3248 FNDVMRDLR
+3248 FNDVMKDLR
-3257 GVGFR
+3257 EVGFR

-3270 VRKLYTQKEK
+3270 VRKLYTQKQNE

>member
-1 MEDELILSEKDRA
+1 MEDELILSEKDRTR
-14 KLDGIVQR
+14 LDGILKK
-22 MSFNKESDDAIQFV
+22 MSFNGESEAAIQFV
-36 VNDFKKKY
+36 VDDFKKKY

-51 AVSPQEPSLAK
+51 AVSPQEPSRAK
-62 QESTVSQLPSEPS
+62 QESTASQLPSEPS

-87 QSEARSLGLDKQSI
+87 QSEARSLGLNKQSL
-101 YNNAARSIV
+101 YDKAARSVIDGAV
-110 DDAIAKGDITESQ
+110 AAGDLTQSQLESGQ
-123 VEEQPQVENI
+123 NLETL
-133 FKAIVDSR
+133 FG
-141 AKRITPAI
+141 
-149 TPREI
+149 EI
-154 AETERIQ
+154 ARNRAQKNTALSPEVERVQ
-161 ALRQAQG
+161 ALQQAQN

-173 QYELEKSKNR
+173 QVQLQFAKTKDQNLKSNLES
-183 ELNLNK
+183 
-189 RAENEKIWNEL
+189 EKLWSDL
-200 QQSVKGTILEA
+200 QRSVKGTILEA
-211 VPEDKRQDKEYLKK
+211 VPEEKRQDKEYLKK

-238 DLSGDKRF
+238 DLSGDRRF
-246 NDQNFAIDAAAALAR
+246 NDQNFALDAAAALAR
-261 GGRGII
+261 GGRGIV

-306 FFDSLKD
+306 FYDSLKD

-332 IMLAAGP
+332 IMLAAGATALENP
-339 ASLQNPMAGLAM
+339 YASYAL
-351 LSSLSAAQVYGEV
+351 LSSLSAAQTYGDV
-364 KNEEWFKKL
+364 KNEGWFKEL
-373 EPMGQLGYVGIS
+373 SPMEQLGYVGVA
-385 GLAEGVGELAGAR
+385 GAAEGAGELAGAR

-403 LRGLAVSATKEASQK
+403 LRGLAVDATKEASQK

-454 VAQGTDVSLDGAID
+454 VAKGTDVTLNDAFD
-468 AFKRSAAAGVG
+468 AFKRSATAGVG

-493 PIVLANKMGRNF
+493 PIVLANKIGRNF

-517 KEELLQAPTAADRQ
+517 KEELLQAANADDRKI
-531 VIANDILELT
+531 IADSILELT
-541 KRRNGEMKSSVQ
+541 KRRNGEMKSSIQ

-586 TAKDILASK
+586 AAKDILASK

-620 GVVQGETV
+620 GVVEGETV
-628 VEAEPVEG
+628 VEAQPIEG
-636 AGAETPQAGGN
+636 AGAEAPQAGG
-647 VQEAKADIERRRQ
+647 V
-660 EAKAAQGLAEELIE
+660 
-674 TFDGLNEDG
+674 
-683 EVQQL
+683 L
-688 QVRTQRNGKKAL
+688 QVP
-700 WSKGADGRWVKLNE
+700 VE
-714 APGSNDSVKLTEG
+714 EG
-727 ILYDNVKKVSEE
+727 VEE
-739 KPKYEGSIDE
+739 
-749 RIDKKYDAELASL
+749 
-762 EQIDVKKINYE
+762 VTTNYE

-785 QQMQKGNFVDI
+785 QQMQEGNFVDI

-801 AQEQILEAIGRLDS
+801 AQEQILGAIGRLDS
-815 MPQGAER
+815 MPQSAER

-844 IIAED
+844 IVAED

-859 KRVERPKAERV
+859 KRIERPKAERV

-888 ERYGALS
+888 ERYGAVS
-895 FLEVQ
+895 MLEVQ

-923 ETWVD
+923 DQWAD
-928 GVARIEQRRVVDA
+928 GIVRIEQRRVADA
-941 FPRTSD
+941 FPRLSD
-947 VEYVE
+947 IEYVE

-958 GRIMGVRVRKRT
+958 GRIMGARVRKRT
-970 PLGQDVSPQTFVI
+970 PLGEDVSPQTFVI

-988 ELAKMSKL
+988 ELAKMSKV

-1032 VTRRVEKVRK
+1032 VTRRVEKKRK
-1042 VEPKKRPSK
+1042 VQPKKRPAK
-1051 PETKTAQL
+1051 PEKKPTQL
-1059 TRDEADAKS
+1059 TRDEADAKKD
-1068 NLEVSAIG
+1068 LEVAAIG
-1076 TKLKGVSPKTA
+1076 AKLKGVSPKTA

-1097 FNIAPDIK
+1097 FNVAPDVK
-1105 FVAHYTQESIDSTL
+1105 FVAHYTQDSIDSTL
-1119 AEEQRTGDIE
+1119 VEEQRTGDIE

-1142 IEPTTDKEISK
+1142 LEPTTDKDISK

-1225 FSEPELFDLL
+1225 FSDPELFDLL

-1243 RVKNLLNRILNFLG
+1243 RVKNLINRILNFIG

-1449 FNTIMSSIVREKTG
+1449 FNTIMSSIVREKTSS
-1463 ADPIV
+1463 DPIV

-1473 EYQQMIEIAQAEGVF
+1473 EYQQMLDIAQAEGLF
-1488 EKAKKEKVYGI
+1488 GKIKGKKVY
-1499 EGLNEKGIREA
+1499 ETVDLNDKEIREA

-1579 SEVPAFSDYKAQT
+1579 SEVPAFSDYKAKT

-1598 NIIASLKAKVDS
+1598 NIIASLKVKVDS

-1623 MDEQSTVF
+1623 MDEQSSVF

-1636 ALNPDAILYAKT
+1636 TLNADAILYAKI
-1648 FHRFLDSKE
+1648 FHSFLDSKE
-1657 YTYQSFSSP
+1657 YTYQAFSSP

-1681 SIDALNQLK
+1681 SVDALNQLK
-1690 SNAINDI
+1690 ANAINDI

-1702 LSNIGILNI
+1702 MSNIGILNI

-1733 SEYVDTYINTERP
+1733 SEYVDTYIKTERP

-1792 EIVDARTGKALSEEQ
+1792 EIVDARTGKTLSEEQ
-1807 DEALADLSENIEM
+1807 NEALAALSENIEM
-1820 VVGKLAIKIFKDPN
+1820 VVGKLAIKTFKDPN

-1859 GYQSSMPVF
+1859 GYQPSMPVF
-1868 RVKPVNG
+1868 KVKPVNG

-1887 EEVSPEDFFSD
+1887 EEVSPEDFFSE
-1898 PRTVLDEY
+1898 PRIVLDDY

-1915 NLEKRLRDIES
+1915 NLEKRLKDIES

-1944 KVMSDSKLY
+1944 KVMRDSKLY

-1980 GGVGIGKQTNLKENG
+1980 GGVGIGKQTNLKQNG

-2045 SMFPDIEYAA
+2045 KIFPDIEYAA

-2073 SNKVNEILNTADKDS
+2073 SKKVNEILKTSDKDS

-2096 IQEKSHKFDERTD
+2096 IEEKSHKFDERTD

-2145 LGTLYAIPNKQYE
+2145 LGVLYAIPNKAYE
-2158 KYIALMDA
+2158 KYAEFMDRDA
-2166 EGESLEPEEI
+2166 AGLEPEEI
-2176 EQRILQ
+2176 EQRMLQ
-2182 DFGGREVITLPE
+2182 DFGAREVITLPE
-2194 IEEKADKLGMGEDEY
+2194 IEEKANKLGMSEDEY

-2215 MFNAYGMRGETIFI
+2215 MFNAYGYRGETIFI
-2229 PKIFTNLNSP
+2229 PKIFTNINSP

-2251 RIKLSPLEE
+2251 RIKLSPVEE
-2260 SAEDVAL
+2260 NEEDAAL
-2267 EKVAK
+2267 DKVAK

-2298 NAWLDR
+2298 NAWIDR

-2312 VDGGLDYVENLLS
+2312 VDGGLNYVENLMS

-2376 KEVAEANLDAFE
+2376 KEIAEANLDDFE

-2396 AIDELIKGEK
+2396 AIDDLIKGEK
-2406 KREKPD
+2406 SREKPD
-2412 KKFISDL
+2412 KKFISEL
-2419 ENDKMNIREQ
+2419 ENDKMNLREQ

-2481 FTEFRGILKSYEAN
+2481 FTEFRGILKSYEVN

-2592 RNANYIELPDGRTA
+2592 RKANYIELPDGRIA

-2693 LAVVLARGRVYG
+2693 LAVVLARGRVYSR
-2705 KDSFLPIALLKMAKD
+2705 DSFLPIALLKMAKD

-2762 KNRLEYIL
+2762 KNKLEYVL
-2770 AKRWDKVAKG
+2770 AKRWDKIAKG

-2792 RLAVYS
+2792 RLAVYK
-2798 RMIKNLKEQYPD
+2798 RMIENLKQQYPD

-2853 VAFQATMSTFNGI
+2853 VAFQATLSTFNGI

-2900 DIDPYMRYRYHVI
+2900 DIDPYMRYRYHII
-2913 LLPTKDENGNRK
+2913 LLPTKDEDGNRK

-2957 KKFTE
+2957 KKFSE

-2976 PFFVPGIDKSFDL
+2976 PFFIPGIDNSFDL
-2989 MNRIPVAS
+2989 MNRIPAAS

-3025 YAESRASDKVEFF
+3025 YAEGRASDKVEFF

-3046 ESEYIPDVSAPR
+3046 ESEYIPDISAPR

-3091 DVMNVQDVDLSEKQR
+3091 DAMNVKDIDLSEKQL
-3106 EEKAEDRVTRELKG
+3106 EERAEDRVTRELKG
-3120 IKENA
+3120 IKDNA

-3132 TNPNWRDYIKKQGVE
+3132 TNPNWRDYVKKQGVE
-3147 QEIKLEESTEDF
+3147 QEIKLEEATEDF
-3159 IISEKIKALAKKH
+3159 IISEKIKSLAKKH

-3177 FDKNGKRYQEELGK
+3177 FDKNGKRYREELTNT
-3191 ILSDVKP
+3191 LSGVSP

-3205 RKYFYTVA
+3205 RKYFYAIA
-3213 SSDADK
+3213 SSDVDK

-3230 SEAARVFY
+3230 TEAARVFY
-3238 EKFGKLEPEE
+3238 DKFGKLEPEE

-3257 GVGFR
+3257 EVGFR

-3270 VRKLYTQKEK
+3270 VRKLYTQKEQ